1 MNKTNLLAFLT
12 DKNVR
17 IPQLQRDYVQGSDKA
32 KEIRDLFICDLVE
45 TLSADTP
52 EVKQKTLHLDFI
64 YGSTYEEAPASGLH
78 PHWKEGELHIDTPNS
93 DVNEPTKVF
102 LPLDGQQRLTSLWL
116 LHWMLCPETEA
127 DAAKKLLL
135 HFSYAT
141 RSSSRRF
148 CAALVAHIGD
158 GELKQLL
165 KTNKAKS
172 ALMEAP
178 WFLPAWQKDPTV
190 NSMIEM
196 LVAIGTRL
204 GEADTAPL
212 WKRLQE
218 GAITFT
224 VIEIQ
229 SNEFRLTDELYIK
242 MNNRGRLLTDWEC
255 YKAKA
260 IECLGEVVFTEENAG
275 LWESLQANEQEKT
288 PADYFSFRV
297 DGHWQDFFWHLSR
310 GGESPLEDRV
320 QRSDEMMRYF
330 FTWWA
335 EYRYYHYNTEECS
348 DKMHVFKS
356 AKEITLLFQVLNKLY
371 EIGCPHGESAE
382 SQDQEKKFLKTAFGV
397 ESKPAVEVRLHFT
410 GSEGNESRVGDLFR
424 LLCEGKLERR
434 HQVLVY
440 YLLLRLVKY
449 NEEATG
455 ANLRDFLRVVRNFL
469 YSIRKTEKMAFNSDI
484 ELKELS
490 RYAESLDKVLGEK
503 EVYAGLSSKEVSEKT
518 SQDVSAFRHEVE
530 KAKWICAHPAEK
542 TALFWLEEHDL
553 LRGFLRNLPW
563 QDGSGINM
571 TRLCKAFFEV
581 FGSPC
586 QQETEKVSDKTEKP
600 SDKLVARALVAC
612 GFRGILNIG
621 INNYTWWAYSFGGN
635 ESRWRFV
642 LTYPLDKRNKDT
654 TGRQTL
660 CEALQKLFKQYID
673 KQYIEQSC
681 TPEERLKPKERLKAI
696 IDEFLEKAKN
706 SEKTPWYY
714 LVKYAELWSGN
725 IYHFAFSFGGN
736 KVTFERKLNDRVDR
750 PLASQHWKPF
760 VFMVRKHLEKRTEPK
775 NVDWKNFPLYDR
787 YENDAKSRKFAL
799 YLSNHEWN
807 LAIPL
812 MKEEQEDQALRDK
825 DDLVNKIREQLNCF
839 SIEDNHLHNKEN
851 DIRYIIRPQAS
862 DASPDM
868 VEFGISIAEKLIAL
882 I

>member
-52 EVKQKTLHLDFI
+52 EAKQKTLHLDFI

-78 PHWKEGELHIDTPNS
+78 PHWKEGELHFDTPNS
-93 DVNEPTKVF
+93 DDNEPTKVF

-127 DAAKKLLL
+127 DAAKKLLS

-148 CAALVAHIGD
+148 CAALVAHIDD
-158 GELKQLL
+158 GELKQQL
-165 KTNKAKS
+165 KINKAKS

-204 GEADTAPL
+204 GEVDTAPL

-320 QRSDEMMRYF
+320 QRSDEMMRNF

-335 EYRYYHYNTEECS
+335 EFRYYHYNKGECS

-356 AKEITLLFQVLNKLY
+356 AEEITLLFQVLNKLH

-469 YSIRKTEKMAFNSDI
+469 YGIREENKKMAFTSGI

-490 RYAESLDKVLGEK
+490 RYAEYLDEVLGEK
-503 EVYAGLSSKEVSEKT
+503 EVYAGLSSKEVSEET
-518 SQDVSAFRHEVE
+518 SQNVSAFRHEVE
-530 KAKWICAHPAEK
+530 KAKWICAHSAEK
-542 TALFWLEEHDL
+542 TALFRLEEHDL

-563 QDGSGINM
+563 QDSSGINM
-571 TRLCKAFFEV
+571 PRLCEAFFEV
-581 FGSPC
+581 FGSPW
-586 QQETEKVSDKTEKP
+586 QKETEKP

-612 GFRGILNIG
+612 GFQGILNKG
-621 INNYTWWAYSFGGN
+621 INHYTWWAYCFGGD
-635 ESRWRFV
+635 EPHWRFV
-642 LTYPLDKRNKDT
+642 LTYHKDMHLKEH
-654 TGRQTL
+654 TGRQNL
-660 CEALQKLFKQYID
+660 LSALQRLFKL
-673 KQYIEQSC
+673 YIEQSG
-681 TPEERLKPKERLKAI
+681 TPEERLQAI
-696 IDEFLEKAKN
+696 IDNFLKQTENKK
-706 SEKTPWYY
+706 PPLYY
-714 LVKYAELWSGN
+714 LVKYPDLWSGK
-725 IYHFAFSFGGN
+725 IYHFAFTYDGEVGTKVKHFVRCLGDNIIKPMGSQTWNPFARAVRSTDRN
-736 KVTFERKLNDRVDR
+736 KLFPIDDEYDPDFKKSLNYN
-750 PLASQHWKPF
+750 
-760 VFMVRKHLEKRTEPK
+760 EK
-775 NVDWKNFPLYDR
+775 
-787 YENDAKSRKFAL
+787 KFAL
-799 YLSNHEWN
+799 YFWNDAWYLS
-807 LAIPL
+807 IPSTEGQ
-812 MKEEQEDQALRDK
+812 KNEELENIVKGKLQGFTEMVYHPHD
-825 DDLVNKIREQLNCF
+825 
-839 SIEDNHLHNKEN
+839 KEN
-851 DIRYIIRPQAS
+851 DIRYSIRPVAHSNS
-862 DASPDM
+862 DL
-868 VEFGISIAEKLIAL
+868 VEFGISIAEKLIHL

>member
-32 KEIRDLFICDLVE
+32 KEIRNLFICDLVE

-52 EVKQKTLHLDFI
+52 EAKQKTLHLDFI

-78 PHWKEGELHIDTPNS
+78 PHWKEGELHFDTPNS

-116 LHWMLCPETEA
+116 LHWMLCSETEA
-127 DAAKKLLL
+127 DAAKKLLS

-158 GELKQLL
+158 GELKQQL

-204 GEADTAPL
+204 GEVDTAPL

-242 MNNRGRLLTDWEC
+242 MNNRGRMLTDWEC

-260 IECLGEVVFTEENAG
+260 IECLGEVVFKEENAG

-297 DGHWQDFFWHLSR
+297 DGRWQDFFWHLSR
-310 GGESPLEDRV
+310 GEESPLEDHV

-335 EYRYYHYNTEECS
+335 EYRYYHYNTGECS

-356 AKEITLLFQVLNKLY
+356 AKEITLLFQVLNKLH

-382 SQDQEKKFLKTAFGV
+382 NQDQEKEFLETAFGV
-397 ESKPAVEVRLHFT
+397 VSKSAVEVRLHFT

-440 YLLLRLVKY
+440 YLLLRLVKF
-449 NEEATG
+449 NEEAAD

-469 YSIRKTEKMAFNSDI
+469 YGIREENKKMAFTSGI

-490 RYAESLDKVLGEK
+490 RYAKYLDEVLGEK
-503 EVYAGLSSKEVSEKT
+503 EVYAGLSSKEISEET
-518 SQDVSAFRHEVE
+518 SQNVSAFHHEVE

-542 TALFWLEEHDL
+542 TELFRLEEHDL

-563 QDGSGINM
+563 QVGSGIDINK
-571 TRLCKAFFEV
+571 LCEAFFAI
-581 FGSPC
+581 FGSPW
-586 QQETEKVSDKTEKP
+586 QQETEKV

-612 GFRGILNIG
+612 GFQGILNRG
-621 INNYTWWAYSFGGN
+621 IRKYTWWAYCFGGD
-635 ESRWRFV
+635 EPHWRFV
-642 LTYPLDKRNKDT
+642 LTYHKDMHLKEH
-654 TGRQTL
+654 TGRQNL
-660 CEALQKLFKQYID
+660 LSALQRLFKL
-673 KQYIEQSC
+673 YIEQSG
-681 TPEERLKPKERLKAI
+681 TPEERLQAI
-696 IDEFLEKAKN
+696 IDNFLMQTENKK
-706 SEKTPWYY
+706 PPLYY
-714 LVKYAELWSGN
+714 LVKYPDLWSGK
-725 IYHFAFSFGGN
+725 IYHFAFTYDGEVGTKVKHFVRCLGDNIIKPMGSQTWNPFARAVRSTDRN
-736 KVTFERKLNDRVDR
+736 KLFPIDDEYDPD
-750 PLASQHWKPF
+750 S
-760 VFMVRKHLEKRTEPK
+760 EKSPNYNEK
-775 NVDWKNFPLYDR
+775 
-787 YENDAKSRKFAL
+787 KFAL
-799 YLSNHEWN
+799 YFWNDAWYLS
-807 LAIPL
+807 IPSTEGQ
-812 MKEEQEDQALRDK
+812 KNEELENIVKGKLQGFTEM
-825 DDLVNKIREQLNCF
+825 VY
-839 SIEDNHLHNKEN
+839 HPHNKEN

>member
-52 EVKQKTLHLDFI
+52 EAKQKTLHLDFI

-78 PHWKEGELHIDTPNS
+78 PHWKEGELHFDTPNS

-127 DAAKKLLL
+127 DAAKKLLS

-148 CAALVAHIGD
+148 CSALVAHIGD
-158 GELKQLL
+158 GELKQQL

-212 WKRLQE
+212 WNHLQE

-260 IECLGEVVFTEENAG
+260 IECLGEVVFKEENAG
-275 LWESLQANEQEKT
+275 LWESLEANEQEKT

-297 DGHWQDFFWHLSR
+297 DGRWQDFFWHLSR
-310 GGESPLEDRV
+310 GGESPLEDHV

-335 EYRYYHYNTEECS
+335 EFRYYHYNTGECS

-356 AKEITLLFQVLNKLY
+356 AEEITLLFQVLNKLY
-371 EIGCPHGESAE
+371 EIGYPHGESAE
-382 SQDQEKKFLKTAFGV
+382 NQDQKKDFLETAFGV
-397 ESKPAVEVRLHFT
+397 VDEMPVEVRLHFT
-410 GSEGNESRVGDLFR
+410 GREGNESRVGDLFR

-449 NEEATG
+449 NEEATD
-455 ANLRDFLRVVRNFL
+455 ANLHDFLRVVRNFL
-469 YSIRKTEKMAFNSDI
+469 YGIRKTEKMAFNSGI

-490 RYAESLDKVLGEK
+490 GYAKYLDEVLGEK
-503 EVYAGLSSKEVSEKT
+503 EVYAGLSSKEISEGT
-518 SQDVSAFRHEVE
+518 FHYMSAFRHEVE
-530 KAKWICAHPAEK
+530 KAKWICEHPVEK
-542 TALFWLEEHDL
+542 AALFRLEEHDL

-563 QDGSGINM
+563 QVGLGIDINK
-571 TRLCKAFFEV
+571 LCEAFFAI
-581 FGSPC
+581 FGSPW
-586 QQETEKVSDKTEKP
+586 QQETEKV

-612 GFRGILNIG
+612 GFQGILNRG
-621 INNYTWWAYSFGGN
+621 IRKYTWWAYCFGGD
-635 ESRWRFV
+635 EPHWRFV
-642 LTYPLDKRNKDT
+642 LTYHKDMHLKEH
-654 TGRQTL
+654 TGRQNL
-660 CEALQKLFKQYID
+660 LSALQRLFKL
-673 KQYIEQSC
+673 YIEQSG
-681 TPEERLKPKERLKAI
+681 TPEERLQAI
-696 IDEFLEKAKN
+696 IDNFLKQTENKK
-706 SEKTPWYY
+706 PPLYY
-714 LVKYAELWSGN
+714 LVKYPDLWSGK
-725 IYHFAFSFGGN
+725 IYHFAFTYDGEVGTKVKHFVRCLGDNIIKPMGSQTWNPFARAVRSTDRN
-736 KVTFERKLNDRVDR
+736 KLFPIDDEYDPDSEKSLNYN
-750 PLASQHWKPF
+750 
-760 VFMVRKHLEKRTEPK
+760 EK
-775 NVDWKNFPLYDR
+775 
-787 YENDAKSRKFAL
+787 KFAL
-799 YLSNHEWN
+799 YFWNDAWYLS
-807 LAIPL
+807 IPSTEGQ
-812 MKEEQEDQALRDK
+812 KNEELENIVKGKLQGFTEMVYHPHD
-825 DDLVNKIREQLNCF
+825 
-839 SIEDNHLHNKEN
+839 KEN
-851 DIRYIIRPQAS
+851 DIRYIIRPQAF

>member
-17 IPQLQRDYVQGSDKA
+17 IPQLQRDYVQGSDNK

-52 EVKQKTLHLDFI
+52 EAKQKTLHLDFI
-64 YGSTYEEAPASGLH
+64 YGSTYDEAPASGLH
-78 PHWKEGELHIDTPNS
+78 PHWKEGELHFDTPNL

-127 DAAKKLLL
+127 DAAKKLLS

-158 GELKQLL
+158 GELKQQL
-165 KTNKAKS
+165 KNNKAKS

-275 LWESLQANEQEKT
+275 LWESLQANEQEKK

-297 DGHWQDFFWHLSR
+297 DGCWQDFFWHLSR
-310 GGESPLEDRV
+310 GGESPLEDHV

-335 EYRYYHYNTEECS
+335 EYRYYHYNTGECS

-356 AKEITLLFQVLNKLY
+356 AEEITLLFQVLNKLH
-371 EIGCPHGESAE
+371 EIGYPHGESAE
-382 SQDQEKKFLKTAFGV
+382 NQDQEKEFLETAFGV
-397 ESKPAVEVRLHFT
+397 VDEMPVEVRLHFT

-449 NEEATG
+449 NEKATD
-455 ANLRDFLRVVRNFL
+455 ANLHDFLRVVRNFL
-469 YSIRKTEKMAFNSDI
+469 YGIREENKKMAFNSGI

-490 RYAESLDKVLGEK
+490 RYAKYLDEVLGEK
-503 EVYAGLSSKEVSEKT
+503 EVYAGLSSKEISEET
-518 SQDVSAFRHEVE
+518 SQNVSAFHHEVE

-542 TALFWLEEHDL
+542 AALFRLEEHDL

-563 QDGSGINM
+563 QVGSGIDINK
-571 TRLCKAFFEV
+571 LCEAFFAI
-581 FGSPC
+581 FGSPW
-586 QQETEKVSDKTEKP
+586 QQETEKP

-612 GFRGILNIG
+612 GFQGILNRG
-621 INNYTWWAYSFGGN
+621 IRKYTWWAYCFGGD
-635 ESRWRFV
+635 EPHWRFV
-642 LTYPLDKRNKDT
+642 LTYHKDMHLKEH
-654 TGRQTL
+654 TGRQNL
-660 CEALQKLFKQYID
+660 LSALQRLFKL
-673 KQYIEQSC
+673 YIEQSG
-681 TPEERLKPKERLKAI
+681 TPEERLQAI
-696 IDEFLEKAKN
+696 IDNFLMQTENKK
-706 SEKTPWYY
+706 PPLYY
-714 LVKYAELWSGN
+714 LVKYPDLWSGK
-725 IYHFAFSFGGN
+725 IYHFAFTYDGEVGTKVKHFVRCLGDNIIKPMGSQTWNPFARAVRSTDRN
-736 KVTFERKLNDRVDR
+736 KLFPIDDEYDPDSKKSPNYN
-750 PLASQHWKPF
+750 
-760 VFMVRKHLEKRTEPK
+760 EK
-775 NVDWKNFPLYDR
+775 
-787 YENDAKSRKFAL
+787 KFAL
-799 YLSNHEWN
+799 YFWNDAWYLS
-807 LAIPL
+807 IPSTEGQ
-812 MKEEQEDQALRDK
+812 KNEELENIVKGKLQGFTK
-825 DDLVNKIREQLNCF
+825 MVY
-839 SIEDNHLHNKEN
+839 HPHNKEN

-868 VEFGISIAEKLIAL
+868 VEFGISIAEKLIDL

>member
-1 MNKTNLLAFLT
+1 
-12 DKNVR
+12 
-17 IPQLQRDYVQGSDKA
+17 
-32 KEIRDLFICDLVE
+32 
-45 TLSADTP
+45 
-52 EVKQKTLHLDFI
+52 
-64 YGSTYEEAPASGLH
+64 
-78 PHWKEGELHIDTPNS
+78 
-93 DVNEPTKVF
+93 
-102 LPLDGQQRLTSLWL
+102 
-116 LHWMLCPETEA
+116 
-127 DAAKKLLL
+127 
-135 HFSYAT
+135 
-141 RSSSRRF
+141 
-148 CAALVAHIGD
+148 
-158 GELKQLL
+158 
-165 KTNKAKS
+165 
-172 ALMEAP
+172 MEAP

-196 LVAIGTRL
+196 LVAIGARL

-242 MNNRGRLLTDWEC
+242 MNNRGRMLTDWEC
-255 YKAKA
+255 DKAKA

-288 PADYFSFRV
+288 PADYFSFRI
-297 DGHWQDFFWHLSR
+297 DGRWQDFFWHLSR
-310 GGESPLEDRV
+310 REESPLEDHV

-335 EYRYYHYNTEECS
+335 EFRYYYKKGECS

-356 AKEITLLFQVLNKLY
+356 AEEITLLFQVLNKLH

-382 SQDQEKKFLKTAFGV
+382 SQDQEKKFLETAFGV
-397 ESKPAVEVRLHFT
+397 ASESAVKVRLHFT

-449 NEEATG
+449 NEEATD

-469 YSIRKTEKMAFNSDI
+469 YSIRKTEKMAFNSGI

-490 RYAESLDKVLGEK
+490 GYAKYLDEVLGEK
-503 EVYAGLSSKEVSEKT
+503 EVYAGLSSKEISEGT
-518 SQDVSAFRHEVE
+518 FQNMSAFRHEVE

-542 TALFWLEEHDL
+542 TALFQLEEHDL

-581 FGSPC
+581 FGS
-586 QQETEKVSDKTEKP
+586 QTEKV

-612 GFRGILNIG
+612 GFRGILNKG
-621 INNYTWWAYSFGGN
+621 IKNYTWWAYSFGGN

-642 LTYPLDKRNKDT
+642 LTYPLDKRNNDT

-660 CEALQKLFKQYID
+660 CKALQELFKQYID
-673 KQYIEQSC
+673 RIG
-681 TPEERLKPKERLKAI
+681 TPQERLQAI
-696 IDEFLEKAKN
+696 IDEFLAKVEN

-714 LVKYAELWSGN
+714 LVKYTELWSGN
-725 IYHFAFSFGGN
+725 IYHFAFSFGGD
-736 KVTFERKLNDRVDR
+736 KVTFERKLNDRVDH
-750 PLASQHWKPF
+750 PWASQTWNPF
-760 VFMVRKHLEKRTEPK
+760 ARVVRSTDRNKQFPIDDEYDPDSNKSPNYNEK
-775 NVDWKNFPLYDR
+775 
-787 YENDAKSRKFAL
+787 KFAL
-799 YLSNHEWN
+799 YFWNDAWYLS
-807 LAIPL
+807 IPSTEGQ
-812 MKEEQEDQALRDK
+812 KNEELEDIVKGKLQGFTEMVYHPHD
-825 DDLVNKIREQLNCF
+825 
-839 SIEDNHLHNKEN
+839 KEN
-851 DIRYIIRPQAS
+851 DIRYSIRPVAHSNS
-862 DASPDM
+862 DL
-868 VEFGISIAEKLIAL
+868 VKFGISIAEKLIHL

>member
-52 EVKQKTLHLDFI
+52 EAKQKTLHLDFI

-78 PHWKEGELHIDTPNS
+78 PHWKEGELHFDIPNS
-93 DVNEPTKVF
+93 DVNEPRKVF

-127 DAAKKLLL
+127 DAAKKLLS

-158 GELKQLL
+158 GELKQQL

-204 GEADTAPL
+204 GQVDTAPL

-260 IECLGEVVFTEENAG
+260 IECLGEVVFKEENAG
-275 LWESLQANEQEKT
+275 LWESLEANEQEKT

-297 DGHWQDFFWHLSR
+297 DGRWQDFFWHLSR
-310 GGESPLEDRV
+310 GGESPLEDHV

-335 EYRYYHYNTEECS
+335 EFRYYHYNTGECS

-356 AKEITLLFQVLNKLY
+356 AEEITLLFQVLNKLY
-371 EIGCPHGESAE
+371 EIGYPHGESAE
-382 SQDQEKKFLKTAFGV
+382 NQDQKKDFLETAFGV
-397 ESKPAVEVRLHFT
+397 VDEMPVEVRLHFT
-410 GSEGNESRVGDLFR
+410 GREGNESRVGDLFR

-449 NEEATG
+449 NEEATD
-455 ANLRDFLRVVRNFL
+455 ANLHDFLRVVRNFL
-469 YSIRKTEKMAFNSDI
+469 YGIRKTEKMAFNSGI

-490 RYAESLDKVLGEK
+490 GYAKYLDEVLGEK
-503 EVYAGLSSKEVSEKT
+503 EVYAGLSSKEISEGT
-518 SQDVSAFRHEVE
+518 FHYMSAFRHEVE
-530 KAKWICAHPAEK
+530 KAKWICEHPVEK
-542 TALFWLEEHDL
+542 AALFRLEEHDL

-563 QDGSGINM
+563 QVGSGIDINK
-571 TRLCKAFFEV
+571 LCEAFFAI
-581 FGSPC
+581 FGSPW
-586 QQETEKVSDKTEKP
+586 QQETEKV

-612 GFRGILNIG
+612 GFQGILNRG
-621 INNYTWWAYSFGGN
+621 IRKYTWWAYCFGGD
-635 ESRWRFV
+635 EPHWRFV
-642 LTYPLDKRNKDT
+642 LTYHKDMHLKEH
-654 TGRQTL
+654 TGRQNL
-660 CEALQKLFKQYID
+660 LSALQRLFKL
-673 KQYIEQSC
+673 YIEQSG
-681 TPEERLKPKERLKAI
+681 TPEERLQAI
-696 IDEFLEKAKN
+696 IDNFLMQTENKK
-706 SEKTPWYY
+706 PPLYY
-714 LVKYAELWSGN
+714 LVKYPDLWSGK
-725 IYHFAFSFGGN
+725 IYHFAFTYDGEVGTKVKHFVRCLGDNIIKPMGSQTWNPFARAVRSTDRN
-736 KVTFERKLNDRVDR
+736 KLFPIDDEYDPDSEKSLNYN
-750 PLASQHWKPF
+750 
-760 VFMVRKHLEKRTEPK
+760 EK
-775 NVDWKNFPLYDR
+775 
-787 YENDAKSRKFAL
+787 KFAL
-799 YLSNHEWN
+799 YFWNDAWYLS
-807 LAIPL
+807 IPSTEGQKNEKL
-812 MKEEQEDQALRDK
+812 ENIVKGKLQGFTEMVYHPHD
-825 DDLVNKIREQLNCF
+825 
-839 SIEDNHLHNKEN
+839 KEN
-851 DIRYIIRPQAS
+851 DIRYIIRPQAF

>member
-52 EVKQKTLHLDFI
+52 EAKQKTLHLDFI

-78 PHWKEGELHIDTPNS
+78 PHWEKGELHFDTPNS
-93 DVNEPTKVF
+93 DDYEPRKVF

-127 DAAKKLLL
+127 DAAKKLLS

-158 GELKQLL
+158 GELKQQL

-172 ALMEAP
+172 AVMEAP

-204 GEADTAPL
+204 GEVDTAPL

-255 YKAKA
+255 DKAKA

-288 PADYFSFRV
+288 PADYFSFRI
-297 DGHWQDFFWHLSR
+297 DGRWQDFFWHLSR
-310 GGESPLEDRV
+310 GGESPLEDHV

-335 EYRYYHYNTEECS
+335 EYRYYHYNTGECS

-356 AKEITLLFQVLNKLY
+356 AEEITLLFQVLNKLY
-371 EIGCPHGESAE
+371 EIGYPHGESAKN
-382 SQDQEKKFLKTAFGV
+382 QDQKKNFLETAFSV
-397 ESKPAVEVRLHFT
+397 ASESAVKVRLHFT
-410 GSEGNESRVGDLFR
+410 GREGNESRVGDLFR

-440 YLLLRLVKY
+440 YLLLRLVKF
-449 NEEATG
+449 NEEAAD

-469 YSIRKTEKMAFNSDI
+469 YGIREENKKMAFTSGI

-490 RYAESLDKVLGEK
+490 GYAKYLDEVLGEK
-503 EVYAGLSSKEVSEKT
+503 EVYAGLSSKEISEGT
-518 SQDVSAFRHEVE
+518 FHYMSAFRHEVE
-530 KAKWICAHPAEK
+530 KAKWICEHPVEK
-542 TALFWLEEHDL
+542 AALFRLEEHDL

-563 QDGSGINM
+563 QVGSGIDINK
-571 TRLCKAFFEV
+571 LCEAFFAI
-581 FGSPC
+581 FGSPW
-586 QQETEKVSDKTEKP
+586 QQETEKV

-612 GFRGILNIG
+612 GFQGILNRG
-621 INNYTWWAYSFGGN
+621 IRKYTWWAYCFGGD
-635 ESRWRFV
+635 EPHWRFV
-642 LTYPLDKRNKDT
+642 LTYHKDMHLKEH
-654 TGRQTL
+654 TGRQNL
-660 CEALQKLFKQYID
+660 LSALQRLFKL
-673 KQYIEQSC
+673 YIEQSG
-681 TPEERLKPKERLKAI
+681 TPEERLQAI
-696 IDEFLEKAKN
+696 IDNFLMQTENKK
-706 SEKTPWYY
+706 PPLYY
-714 LVKYAELWSGN
+714 LVKYPDLWSGK
-725 IYHFAFSFGGN
+725 IYHFAFTYDGEVGTKVKHFVRCLGDNIIKPMGSQTWNPFARAVRSTDRN
-736 KVTFERKLNDRVDR
+736 KLFPIDDEYDPD
-750 PLASQHWKPF
+750 S
-760 VFMVRKHLEKRTEPK
+760 EKSPNYNEK
-775 NVDWKNFPLYDR
+775 
-787 YENDAKSRKFAL
+787 KFAL
-799 YLSNHEWN
+799 YFWNDAWYLS
-807 LAIPL
+807 IPSTEGQ
-812 MKEEQEDQALRDK
+812 KNEELENIVKGKLQGFTEM
-825 DDLVNKIREQLNCF
+825 VY
-839 SIEDNHLHNKEN
+839 HPHNKEN

>member
-52 EVKQKTLHLDFI
+52 EAKQKTLHLDFI

-78 PHWKEGELHIDTPNS
+78 PHWKEGELHFDIPNS

-127 DAAKKLLL
+127 DAAKKLLS

-148 CAALVAHIGD
+148 CAALVAHIDD
-158 GELKQLL
+158 GELKQQL
-165 KTNKAKS
+165 KINKAKS

-204 GEADTAPL
+204 GEVDTAPL

-242 MNNRGRLLTDWEC
+242 MNNRGRMLTDWEC
-255 YKAKA
+255 DKAKA

-275 LWESLQANEQEKT
+275 LWESLEANEQEKT

-297 DGHWQDFFWHLSR
+297 DGRWQDFFWHLSR

-320 QRSDEMMRYF
+320 QRSDEMMRNF

-335 EYRYYHYNTEECS
+335 EFRYYHYNTGECS

-356 AKEITLLFQVLNKLY
+356 AEEITLLFQVLNKLH

-382 SQDQEKKFLKTAFGV
+382 SQDQEKEFLETAFGV
-397 ESKPAVEVRLHFT
+397 ASESAVEVRLHFT

-440 YLLLRLVKY
+440 YLLLRLVKF
-449 NEEATG
+449 NEEAAD
-455 ANLRDFLRVVRNFL
+455 ANLHDFLRVVRNFL
-469 YSIRKTEKMAFNSDI
+469 YSIRKTEKMAFNSGI

-490 RYAESLDKVLGEK
+490 GYAKSLDEVLGEK
-503 EVYAGLSSKEVSEKT
+503 EVYAGLSSKEISEET
-518 SQDVSAFRHEVE
+518 SQNVSAFHHEVE

-542 TALFWLEEHDL
+542 AALFRLEEHDL

-563 QDGSGINM
+563 QVGSGIDINK
-571 TRLCKAFFEV
+571 LCEAFFAI
-581 FGSPC
+581 FGSPW
-586 QQETEKVSDKTEKP
+586 QQETEKV

-612 GFRGILNIG
+612 GFQGILNRG
-621 INNYTWWAYSFGGN
+621 IRKYTWWAYCFGGD
-635 ESRWRFV
+635 EPHWRFV
-642 LTYPLDKRNKDT
+642 LTYHKDMHLKEH
-654 TGRQTL
+654 TGRQNL
-660 CEALQKLFKQYID
+660 LSALQRLFKL
-673 KQYIEQSC
+673 YIEQSG
-681 TPEERLKPKERLKAI
+681 TPEERLQAI
-696 IDEFLEKAKN
+696 IDNFLMQTENKK
-706 SEKTPWYY
+706 PPLYY
-714 LVKYAELWSGN
+714 LVKYPDLWSGK
-725 IYHFAFSFGGN
+725 IYHFAFTYDGEVGTKVKHFVRCLGDNIIKPMGSQTWNPFARAVRSTDRN
-736 KVTFERKLNDRVDR
+736 KLFPIDDEYDPDSEKSLNYN
-750 PLASQHWKPF
+750 
-760 VFMVRKHLEKRTEPK
+760 EK
-775 NVDWKNFPLYDR
+775 
-787 YENDAKSRKFAL
+787 KFAL
-799 YLSNHEWN
+799 YFWNDAWYLS
-807 LAIPL
+807 IPSTEGQ
-812 MKEEQEDQALRDK
+812 KNEELENIVKGKLQGFTEM
-825 DDLVNKIREQLNCF
+825 VY
-839 SIEDNHLHNKEN
+839 HPHNKEN
-851 DIRYIIRPQAS
+851 DIRYIIRPAAHSNS
-862 DASPDM
+862 DL

>member
-12 DKNVR
+12 DKYVR
-17 IPQLQRDYVQGSDKA
+17 IPQLQRDYVQGSDKS

-52 EVKQKTLHLDFI
+52 EAKQKTLHLDFI

-78 PHWKEGELHIDTPNS
+78 PHWKEGELHFDIPNS
-93 DVNEPTKVF
+93 DVNEPRKVF

-127 DAAKKLLL
+127 DAAKKLLS

-158 GELKQLL
+158 GELKQQL

-212 WKRLQE
+212 WNRLQE

-242 MNNRGRLLTDWEC
+242 MNNRGRMLTDWEC

-288 PADYFSFRV
+288 PADYFSFRI
-297 DGHWQDFFWHLSR
+297 DGRWQDFFWHLSR
-310 GGESPLEDRV
+310 GRESPLEDRV
-320 QRSDEMMRYF
+320 QRSDEMMRSF

-335 EYRYYHYNTEECS
+335 EYRYYHYNTGECS

-356 AKEITLLFQVLNKLY
+356 AKEIALLFQVLNKLH
-371 EIGCPHGESAE
+371 EIGCPHGESVE
-382 SQDQEKKFLKTAFGV
+382 NQDQEKEFLETAFGV
-397 ESKPAVEVRLHFT
+397 VDEMPVEVRLHFT

-449 NEEATG
+449 NEKATD
-455 ANLRDFLRVVRNFL
+455 ANLHDFLRVVRNFL
-469 YSIRKTEKMAFNSDI
+469 YGIRKTEKMAFNSGI

-490 RYAESLDKVLGEK
+490 GYAKYLDEVLGEK
-503 EVYAGLSSKEVSEKT
+503 EVYAGLSSKEISEGT
-518 SQDVSAFRHEVE
+518 FQNMSAFRHEVE

-542 TALFWLEEHDL
+542 TALFQLEEHDL

-563 QDGSGINM
+563 QDSSGINIR
-571 TRLCKAFFEV
+571 RLREAFFEV
-581 FGSPC
+581 FGSPR
-586 QQETEKVSDKTEKP
+586 QQETEKP

-612 GFRGILNIG
+612 GFRGILNKG
-621 INNYTWWAYSFGGN
+621 IKNYTWWAYSFGGN

-642 LTYPLDKRNKDT
+642 LTYPLDKRNNDT
-654 TGRQTL
+654 TGRHTL
-660 CEALQKLFKQYID
+660 CEALQELFKQYID

-681 TPEERLKPKERLKAI
+681 TPEERLQAKERRLKAI
-696 IDEFLEKAKN
+696 IDEFLAKAEN

-725 IYHFAFSFGGN
+725 IYHFAFGGD
-736 KVTFERKLNDRVDR
+736 KDTFERKLNDRVDR
-750 PLASQHWKPF
+750 PLASQTWNPF
-760 VFMVRKHLEKRTEPK
+760 ARAVNKLFPIDDENKQFPIDDEYDPDSEKSPNYNEK
-775 NVDWKNFPLYDR
+775 
-787 YENDAKSRKFAL
+787 KFAL
-799 YLSNHEWN
+799 YFWNDAWYLS
-807 LAIPL
+807 IPSTEGQ
-812 MKEEQEDQALRDK
+812 KNEELENIVKGKLQGFTEM
-825 DDLVNKIREQLNCF
+825 VY
-839 SIEDNHLHNKEN
+839 HPHNKEN

>member
-52 EVKQKTLHLDFI
+52 EAKQKTLHLDFI

-78 PHWKEGELHIDTPNS
+78 PHWKEGELHFDIPNS

-127 DAAKKLLL
+127 AAAKKLLS

-158 GELKQLL
+158 GELKQQL

-196 LVAIGTRL
+196 LVAIGIRL

-255 YKAKA
+255 DKAKA

-288 PADYFSFRV
+288 PADYFSFRI
-297 DGHWQDFFWHLSR
+297 DGRWQDFFWHLSR
-310 GGESPLEDRV
+310 GGESPLEDHV

-335 EYRYYHYNTEECS
+335 EYRYYHYNTGECS

-356 AKEITLLFQVLNKLY
+356 AKEITLLFQVLNKLH

-382 SQDQEKKFLKTAFGV
+382 NQDQEKEFLETAFGV
-397 ESKPAVEVRLHFT
+397 VSKSAVEVRLHFT
-410 GSEGNESRVGDLFR
+410 GREGNESRVGDLFR

-440 YLLLRLVKY
+440 YLLLRLVKHD
-449 NEEATG
+449 EEATG
-455 ANLRDFLRVVRNFL
+455 ANLHDFLRVVRNFL
-469 YSIRKTEKMAFNSDI
+469 YGIREENKKMAFTSGI

-490 RYAESLDKVLGEK
+490 GYAKYLDEVLGEK
-503 EVYAGLSSKEVSEKT
+503 EVYAGLSSKEISEGT
-518 SQDVSAFRHEVE
+518 FHYMSAFRHEVE
-530 KAKWICAHPAEK
+530 KAKWICEHPVEK
-542 TALFWLEEHDL
+542 AALFRLEEHDL

-563 QDGSGINM
+563 QVGSGIDINK
-571 TRLCKAFFEV
+571 LCEAFFAI
-581 FGSPC
+581 FGSPW
-586 QQETEKVSDKTEKP
+586 QQETEKV

-612 GFRGILNIG
+612 GFQGILNRG
-621 INNYTWWAYSFGGN
+621 IRKYTWWAYCFGGD
-635 ESRWRFV
+635 EPHWRFV
-642 LTYPLDKRNKDT
+642 LTYHKDMHLKEH
-654 TGRQTL
+654 TGRQNL
-660 CEALQKLFKQYID
+660 LSALQRLFKL
-673 KQYIEQSC
+673 YIEQSG
-681 TPEERLKPKERLKAI
+681 TPEERLQAI
-696 IDEFLEKAKN
+696 IDNFLMQTENKK
-706 SEKTPWYY
+706 PPLYY
-714 LVKYAELWSGN
+714 LVKYPDLWSGK
-725 IYHFAFSFGGN
+725 IYHFAFTYDGEVGTKVKHFVRCLGDNIIKPMGSQTWNPFARAVRSTDRN
-736 KVTFERKLNDRVDR
+736 KLFPIDDEYDPDSKKSLNYN
-750 PLASQHWKPF
+750 
-760 VFMVRKHLEKRTEPK
+760 EK
-775 NVDWKNFPLYDR
+775 
-787 YENDAKSRKFAL
+787 KFAL
-799 YLSNHEWN
+799 YFWNDAWYLS
-807 LAIPL
+807 IPSTEGQ
-812 MKEEQEDQALRDK
+812 KNEELENIVKGKLQGFTEMDYDP
-825 DDLVNKIREQLNCF
+825 
-839 SIEDNHLHNKEN
+839 HNKEN

>member
-52 EVKQKTLHLDFI
+52 EAKQKTLHLDFI

-78 PHWKEGELHIDTPNS
+78 PHWEKGELHFDTPNS

-127 DAAKKLLL
+127 DAAKKLLS

-158 GELKQLL
+158 GELKQQL

-172 ALMEAP
+172 ALMEAS

-242 MNNRGRLLTDWEC
+242 MNNRGRMLTDWEC
-255 YKAKA
+255 DKAKA
-260 IECLGEVVFTEENAG
+260 IECLGEVVFKEENAG
-275 LWESLQANEQEKT
+275 LWESLEANEQEKT

-297 DGHWQDFFWHLSR
+297 DGRWQDFFWHLSR
-310 GGESPLEDRV
+310 GGESPLEDHV

-335 EYRYYHYNTEECS
+335 EYRYYHYNTGECS

-356 AKEITLLFQVLNKLY
+356 AEEITLLFQVLNKLY
-371 EIGCPHGESAE
+371 EIGYPHGESAKN
-382 SQDQEKKFLKTAFGV
+382 QDQEKAFLETAFDV
-397 ESKPAVEVRLHFT
+397 ASKSAVEVRLHFT
-410 GSEGNESRVGDLFR
+410 GREGNESRVGDLFR

-449 NEEATG
+449 NEEATD
-455 ANLRDFLRVVRNFL
+455 ANLCDFLRVVRNFL
-469 YSIRKTEKMAFNSDI
+469 YSIRKTEKMAFNSGI

-490 RYAESLDKVLGEK
+490 GYAKYLDEVLGEK
-503 EVYAGLSSKEVSEKT
+503 EVYAGLSSKEISEGT
-518 SQDVSAFRHEVE
+518 FQNMSAFRHEVE

-542 TALFWLEEHDL
+542 TALFRLEEHDL

-563 QDGSGINM
+563 QVGSGIDINK
-571 TRLCKAFFEV
+571 LCEAFFAI
-581 FGSPC
+581 FGSPW
-586 QQETEKVSDKTEKP
+586 QQETEKV

-612 GFRGILNIG
+612 GFQGILNRG
-621 INNYTWWAYSFGGN
+621 IRKYTWWAYCFGGD
-635 ESRWRFV
+635 EPHWRFV
-642 LTYPLDKRNKDT
+642 LTYHKDMHLKEH
-654 TGRQTL
+654 TGRQNL
-660 CEALQKLFKQYID
+660 LSALQRLFKL
-673 KQYIEQSC
+673 YIEQSG
-681 TPEERLKPKERLKAI
+681 TPEERLQAI
-696 IDEFLEKAKN
+696 IDNFLMQTENKK
-706 SEKTPWYY
+706 PPLYY
-714 LVKYAELWSGN
+714 LVKYPDLWSGK
-725 IYHFAFSFGGN
+725 IYHFAFTYDGEVGTKVKHFVRCLGDNIIKPMGSQTWNPFARAVRSTDRN
-736 KVTFERKLNDRVDR
+736 KLFPIDDEYDPD
-750 PLASQHWKPF
+750 S
-760 VFMVRKHLEKRTEPK
+760 EKSPNYNEK
-775 NVDWKNFPLYDR
+775 
-787 YENDAKSRKFAL
+787 KFAL
-799 YLSNHEWN
+799 YFWNDAWYLS
-807 LAIPL
+807 IPSTEGQ
-812 MKEEQEDQALRDK
+812 KNEELENIVKGKLQGFTEM
-825 DDLVNKIREQLNCF
+825 VY
-839 SIEDNHLHNKEN
+839 HPHNKEN

>member
-52 EVKQKTLHLDFI
+52 EAKQKTLHLDFI

-78 PHWKEGELHIDTPNS
+78 PHWKKGELHFDTPNS

-127 DAAKKLLL
+127 DAAKKLLS

-158 GELKQLL
+158 GELKQQL

-204 GEADTAPL
+204 GEVDTAPL

-297 DGHWQDFFWHLSR
+297 DGRWQDFFWHLSR

-335 EYRYYHYNTEECS
+335 EYRYYHYNTGECS

-356 AKEITLLFQVLNKLY
+356 AEEITLLFQVLNKLH
-371 EIGCPHGESAE
+371 EIGYPHGESAK
-382 SQDQEKKFLKTAFGV
+382 SQDQEKEFLETAFGV
-397 ESKPAVEVRLHFT
+397 ASKSAVEVRLHFT

-449 NEEATG
+449 NEKATG
-455 ANLRDFLRVVRNFL
+455 ANLHDFLRVVRNFL
-469 YSIRKTEKMAFNSDI
+469 YGIREENKKMAFTSGI

-490 RYAESLDKVLGEK
+490 RYAKSLDEVLGEK
-503 EVYAGLSSKEVSEKT
+503 EVYAGLSSKEISEET
-518 SQDVSAFRHEVE
+518 SQNVSAFHHEVE

-542 TALFWLEEHDL
+542 TELFRLEEHDL

-563 QDGSGINM
+563 QVGSGIDINK
-571 TRLCKAFFEV
+571 LCEAFFAI
-581 FGSPC
+581 FGSPW
-586 QQETEKVSDKTEKP
+586 QQETEKV

-612 GFRGILNIG
+612 GFQGILNRG
-621 INNYTWWAYSFGGN
+621 IRKYTWWAYCFGGD
-635 ESRWRFV
+635 EPHWRFV
-642 LTYPLDKRNKDT
+642 LTYHKDMHLKEH
-654 TGRQTL
+654 TGRQNL
-660 CEALQKLFKQYID
+660 LSALQRLFKL
-673 KQYIEQSC
+673 YIEQSG
-681 TPEERLKPKERLKAI
+681 TPEERLQAI
-696 IDEFLEKAKN
+696 IDNFLMQTENKK
-706 SEKTPWYY
+706 PPLYY
-714 LVKYAELWSGN
+714 LVKYPDLWSGK
-725 IYHFAFSFGGN
+725 IYHFAFTYDGEVGTKVKHFVRCLGDNIIKPMGSQTWNPFARAVRSTDRN
-736 KVTFERKLNDRVDR
+736 KLFPIDDEYDPDSEKSLNYN
-750 PLASQHWKPF
+750 
-760 VFMVRKHLEKRTEPK
+760 EK
-775 NVDWKNFPLYDR
+775 
-787 YENDAKSRKFAL
+787 KFAL
-799 YLSNHEWN
+799 YFWNDAWYLS
-807 LAIPL
+807 IPSTEGQ
-812 MKEEQEDQALRDK
+812 KNEELENIVKGKLQGFTEMVYHPHD
-825 DDLVNKIREQLNCF
+825 
-839 SIEDNHLHNKEN
+839 KEN
-851 DIRYIIRPQAS
+851 DIRYIIRPAAHSNS
-862 DASPDM
+862 DL

>member
-45 TLSADTP
+45 TLSTDTP
-52 EVKQKTLHLDFI
+52 EAKQKTLHLDFI

-78 PHWKEGELHIDTPNS
+78 PHWEKGELHFDTPNS
-93 DVNEPTKVF
+93 DDYEPRKVF

-127 DAAKKLLL
+127 DAAKKLLS

-158 GELKQLL
+158 GELKQQL

-196 LVAIGTRL
+196 LVAIGIRL

-297 DGHWQDFFWHLSR
+297 DGRWQDFFWHLSR
-310 GGESPLEDRV
+310 GEESPLEDHV
-320 QRSDEMMRYF
+320 QRSDEMMRNF

-335 EYRYYHYNTEECS
+335 EFRYYHYNKGECS

-356 AKEITLLFQVLNKLY
+356 AEEITLLFQVLNKLH

-382 SQDQEKKFLKTAFGV
+382 NQDQEKEFLETAFGV
-397 ESKPAVEVRLHFT
+397 ASKSAVEVRLHFT

-440 YLLLRLVKY
+440 YLLLRLVKF
-449 NEEATG
+449 NEEAAD

-469 YSIRKTEKMAFNSDI
+469 YGIREENKKMAFTSGI

-490 RYAESLDKVLGEK
+490 GYAKYLDEVLGEK
-503 EVYAGLSSKEVSEKT
+503 EVYAGLSSKEISEGT
-518 SQDVSAFRHEVE
+518 FHYMSAFRHEVE
-530 KAKWICAHPAEK
+530 KAKWICEHPVEK
-542 TALFWLEEHDL
+542 AALFRLEEHDL

-563 QDGSGINM
+563 QVGSGIDINK
-571 TRLCKAFFEV
+571 LCEAFFAI
-581 FGSPC
+581 FGSPW
-586 QQETEKVSDKTEKP
+586 QQETEKV

-612 GFRGILNIG
+612 GFQGILNRG
-621 INNYTWWAYSFGGN
+621 IRKYTWWAYCFGGD
-635 ESRWRFV
+635 EPHWRFV
-642 LTYPLDKRNKDT
+642 LTYHKDMHLKEH
-654 TGRQTL
+654 TGRQNL
-660 CEALQKLFKQYID
+660 LSALQRLFKL
-673 KQYIEQSC
+673 YIEQSG
-681 TPEERLKPKERLKAI
+681 TPEERLQAI
-696 IDEFLEKAKN
+696 IDNFLMQTENKK
-706 SEKTPWYY
+706 PPLYY
-714 LVKYAELWSGN
+714 LVKYPDLWSGK
-725 IYHFAFSFGGN
+725 IYHFAFTYDGEVGTKVKHFVRCLGDNIIKPMGSQTWNPFARAVWSTDRN
-736 KVTFERKLNDRVDR
+736 KLFPIDDEYDPD
-750 PLASQHWKPF
+750 S
-760 VFMVRKHLEKRTEPK
+760 EKSPNYNEK
-775 NVDWKNFPLYDR
+775 
-787 YENDAKSRKFAL
+787 KFAL
-799 YLSNHEWN
+799 YFWNDAWYLS
-807 LAIPL
+807 IPSTEGQ
-812 MKEEQEDQALRDK
+812 KNEELENIVKGKLQGFTEM
-825 DDLVNKIREQLNCF
+825 VY
-839 SIEDNHLHNKEN
+839 HPHNKEN

-868 VEFGISIAEKLIAL
+868 VEFGISIAEKLIDL

>member
-1 MNKTNLLAFLT
+1 
-12 DKNVR
+12 
-17 IPQLQRDYVQGSDKA
+17 
-32 KEIRDLFICDLVE
+32 
-45 TLSADTP
+45 
-52 EVKQKTLHLDFI
+52 
-64 YGSTYEEAPASGLH
+64 
-78 PHWKEGELHIDTPNS
+78 
-93 DVNEPTKVF
+93 
-102 LPLDGQQRLTSLWL
+102 
-116 LHWMLCPETEA
+116 
-127 DAAKKLLL
+127 
-135 HFSYAT
+135 
-141 RSSSRRF
+141 
-148 CAALVAHIGD
+148 
-158 GELKQLL
+158 
-165 KTNKAKS
+165 
-172 ALMEAP
+172 MEAP

-196 LVAIGTRL
+196 LVAIGIRL

-255 YKAKA
+255 DKAKA

-288 PADYFSFRV
+288 PADYFSFRI
-297 DGHWQDFFWHLSR
+297 DGRWQDFFWHLSR
-310 GGESPLEDRV
+310 GGESPLEDHV

-335 EYRYYHYNTEECS
+335 EYRYYHYNTGECS

-356 AKEITLLFQVLNKLY
+356 AKEITLLFQVLNKLH

-382 SQDQEKKFLKTAFGV
+382 NQDQEKEFLETAFGV
-397 ESKPAVEVRLHFT
+397 VSKSAVEVRLHFT

-449 NEEATG
+449 NEEETD
-455 ANLRDFLRVVRNFL
+455 ANLHDFLRVVRNFL
-469 YSIRKTEKMAFNSDI
+469 YSIRKAEKMAFNSGI

-490 RYAESLDKVLGEK
+490 RYAEYLDEVLGEK
-503 EVYAGLSSKEVSEKT
+503 EVYAGLSSKEISEGT
-518 SQDVSAFRHEVE
+518 FQNMSAFRHEVE
-530 KAKWICAHPAEK
+530 KAKWICAHPADK
-542 TALFWLEEHDL
+542 TELFQLEEHDL

-563 QDGSGINM
+563 QDSSGINM
-571 TRLCKAFFEV
+571 RRLREAFFEV
-581 FGSPC
+581 FGSPW
-586 QQETEKVSDKTEKP
+586 QQETEKP

-612 GFRGILNIG
+612 GFQGILNKG

-635 ESRWRFV
+635 EARWRFV
-642 LTYPLDKRNKDT
+642 LTYPLDKRNNDT

-660 CEALQKLFKQYID
+660 CEALQKLFKLYV
-673 KQYIEQSC
+673 EQSDTLEKQSN
-681 TPEERLKPKERLKAI
+681 TPEKCLQAI
-696 IDEFLEKAKN
+696 IDNFLKQAKN

-714 LVKYAELWSGN
+714 LVKYAELWSGS
-725 IYHFAFSFGGN
+725 IYHFAFSFDGD
-736 KVTFERKLNDRVDR
+736 KVTFEQKLNEKVVH
-750 PLASQHWKPF
+750 PSASQTWNPF
-760 VFMVRKHLEKRTEPK
+760 VFMVRKRLEKRTESK
-775 NVDWKNFPLYDR
+775 NVDWKNFPLYER

-825 DDLVNKIREQLNCF
+825 HDLAKEIRALLSDF
-839 SIEDNHLHNKEN
+839 ILEDYDPHNKEYG
-851 DIRYIIRPQAS
+851 IRYIIRPQAA

-868 VEFGISIAEKLIAL
+868 VEFGISIAEKLIHL

>member
-52 EVKQKTLHLDFI
+52 EAKQKTLHLDFI

-78 PHWKEGELHIDTPNS
+78 PHWKEGELHFDIPNS

-127 DAAKKLLL
+127 DAAKKLLS

-148 CAALVAHIGD
+148 CAALVAHIDD
-158 GELKQLL
+158 GELKQQL
-165 KTNKAKS
+165 KINKAKS

-204 GEADTAPL
+204 GEADTSPL

-255 YKAKA
+255 DKAKA
-260 IECLGEVVFTEENAG
+260 IECLGEVVFKEENAG

-297 DGHWQDFFWHLSR
+297 DGRWQDFFWHLSC
-310 GGESPLEDRV
+310 GEESPLEDHV

-335 EYRYYHYNTEECS
+335 EFRYYHYNTGECS

-356 AKEITLLFQVLNKLY
+356 AEEITLLFQVLNKLY
-371 EIGCPHGESAE
+371 EIGYPHGESAKN
-382 SQDQEKKFLKTAFGV
+382 QDQKKNFLETAFSV
-397 ESKPAVEVRLHFT
+397 ASESAVKVRLHFT
-410 GSEGNESRVGDLFR
+410 GREGNESRVGDLFR

-440 YLLLRLVKY
+440 YLLLRLVKF
-449 NEEATG
+449 NEEAAD

-469 YSIRKTEKMAFNSDI
+469 YGIREENKKMAFTSGI

-490 RYAESLDKVLGEK
+490 GYAKYLDEVLGEK
-503 EVYAGLSSKEVSEKT
+503 EVYAGLSSKEISEGT
-518 SQDVSAFRHEVE
+518 FHYMSAFRHEVE
-530 KAKWICAHPAEK
+530 KAKWICEHPVEK
-542 TALFWLEEHDL
+542 AALFRLEEHDL

-563 QDGSGINM
+563 QVGSGIDINK
-571 TRLCKAFFEV
+571 LCEAFFAI
-581 FGSPC
+581 FGSPW
-586 QQETEKVSDKTEKP
+586 QQETEKV

-612 GFRGILNIG
+612 GFQGILNRG
-621 INNYTWWAYSFGGN
+621 IRKYTWWAYCFGGD
-635 ESRWRFV
+635 EPHWRFV
-642 LTYPLDKRNKDT
+642 LTYHKDMHLKEH
-654 TGRQTL
+654 TGRQNL
-660 CEALQKLFKQYID
+660 LSALQRLFKL
-673 KQYIEQSC
+673 YIEQSG
-681 TPEERLKPKERLKAI
+681 TPEERLQAI
-696 IDEFLEKAKN
+696 IDNFLMQTENKK
-706 SEKTPWYY
+706 PPLYY
-714 LVKYAELWSGN
+714 LVKYPDLWSGK
-725 IYHFAFSFGGN
+725 IYHFAFTYDGEVGTKVKHFVRCLGDNIIKPMGSQTWNPFARAVRSTDRN
-736 KVTFERKLNDRVDR
+736 KLFPIDDEYDPD
-750 PLASQHWKPF
+750 S
-760 VFMVRKHLEKRTEPK
+760 EKSPNYNEK
-775 NVDWKNFPLYDR
+775 
-787 YENDAKSRKFAL
+787 KFAL
-799 YLSNHEWN
+799 YFWNDAWYLS
-807 LAIPL
+807 IPSTEGQ
-812 MKEEQEDQALRDK
+812 KNEELENIVKGKLQGFTEM
-825 DDLVNKIREQLNCF
+825 VY
-839 SIEDNHLHNKEN
+839 HPHNKEN

>member
-52 EVKQKTLHLDFI
+52 EAKQKTLHLDFI

-78 PHWKEGELHIDTPNS
+78 PHWKEGELHFDTPNS
-93 DVNEPTKVF
+93 DDNEPTKVF

-127 DAAKKLLL
+127 DAAKKWLS

-158 GELKQLL
+158 GELKQQL

-172 ALMEAP
+172 ALMEAS

-212 WKRLQE
+212 WKRLQD

-297 DGHWQDFFWHLSR
+297 DGRWQDFFWHLSR

-335 EYRYYHYNTEECS
+335 EFRYYHYNTGECS

-356 AKEITLLFQVLNKLY
+356 AEEIILLFQVLNKLH
-371 EIGCPHGESAE
+371 EIGCPHGESVE
-382 SQDQEKKFLKTAFGV
+382 NQDQEKDFLETAFGV
-397 ESKPAVEVRLHFT
+397 ASESAVEVRLHFT
-410 GSEGNESRVGDLFR
+410 GREGNESRVGDLFR

-449 NEEATG
+449 NEEATD

-469 YSIRKTEKMAFNSDI
+469 YSIRKTEKMAFNSGI

-490 RYAESLDKVLGEK
+490 GYAKYLDEVLGEK
-503 EVYAGLSSKEVSEKT
+503 EVYAGLSSKEVSEGT
-518 SQDVSAFRHEVE
+518 FQNMSAFRHEVE
-530 KAKWICAHPAEK
+530 KAKWICEHPVEK
-542 TALFWLEEHDL
+542 AALFRLEEHDL

-563 QDGSGINM
+563 QVGSGIDINK
-571 TRLCKAFFEV
+571 LCEAFFAI
-581 FGSPC
+581 FGSPW
-586 QQETEKVSDKTEKP
+586 QQETEKV

-612 GFRGILNIG
+612 GFQGILNRG
-621 INNYTWWAYSFGGN
+621 IRKYTWWAYCFGGD
-635 ESRWRFV
+635 EPHWRFV
-642 LTYPLDKRNKDT
+642 LTYHKDMHLKEH
-654 TGRQTL
+654 TGRQNL
-660 CEALQKLFKQYID
+660 LSALQRLFKL
-673 KQYIEQSC
+673 YIEQSG
-681 TPEERLKPKERLKAI
+681 TPEERLQAI
-696 IDEFLEKAKN
+696 IDNFLKQTENKK
-706 SEKTPWYY
+706 PPLYY
-714 LVKYAELWSGN
+714 LVKYPDLWSGK
-725 IYHFAFSFGGN
+725 IYHFAFTYDGEVGTKVKHFVRCLGDNIIKPMGSQTWNPFARAVRSTDRN
-736 KVTFERKLNDRVDR
+736 KLFPIDDEYDPD
-750 PLASQHWKPF
+750 S
-760 VFMVRKHLEKRTEPK
+760 EKSPNYNEK
-775 NVDWKNFPLYDR
+775 
-787 YENDAKSRKFAL
+787 KFAL
-799 YLSNHEWN
+799 YFWNDAWYLS
-807 LAIPL
+807 IPSTEGQ
-812 MKEEQEDQALRDK
+812 KNEELENIVKGKLQGFTEMDYDP
-825 DDLVNKIREQLNCF
+825 
-839 SIEDNHLHNKEN
+839 HNKEN

>member
-12 DKNVR
+12 DKYVR
-17 IPQLQRDYVQGSDKA
+17 IPQLQRDYVQGSDKS

-52 EVKQKTLHLDFI
+52 EAKQKTLHLDFI

-78 PHWKEGELHIDTPNS
+78 PHWKEGELHFDTPNS
-93 DVNEPTKVF
+93 DDNEPTKVF

-127 DAAKKLLL
+127 DAAKKLLS

-158 GELKQLL
+158 GELKQQL

-172 ALMEAP
+172 ALMEAS

-255 YKAKA
+255 DKAKA

-288 PADYFSFRV
+288 PADYFSFRI
-297 DGHWQDFFWHLSR
+297 DGRWQDFFWHLSR

-320 QRSDEMMRYF
+320 QRSDEMMRNF

-335 EYRYYHYNTEECS
+335 EYRYYHYNTGECS

-356 AKEITLLFQVLNKLY
+356 AEEITLLFQVLNKLH
-371 EIGCPHGESAE
+371 EIGYPHGESAE
-382 SQDQEKKFLKTAFGV
+382 NQDQKKDFLETAFGV
-397 ESKPAVEVRLHFT
+397 VDEMPVEVRLHFT
-410 GSEGNESRVGDLFR
+410 GREGNESRVGDLFR

-449 NEEATG
+449 NEEATD

-469 YSIRKTEKMAFNSDI
+469 YSIRKTEKMAFNSGI

-490 RYAESLDKVLGEK
+490 RYAKYLDEVLGEK
-503 EVYAGLSSKEVSEKT
+503 EVYAGLSSKEISEGT
-518 SQDVSAFRHEVE
+518 FHYMSAFRHEVE
-530 KAKWICAHPAEK
+530 KAKWICEHPVEK
-542 TALFWLEEHDL
+542 AALFRLEEHDL

-586 QQETEKVSDKTEKP
+586 QQETEKVSDKTEKV

-612 GFRGILNIG
+612 GFRGILNKG
-621 INNYTWWAYSFGGN
+621 IKNYTWWAYSFGGN

-660 CEALQKLFKQYID
+660 CEALQELFKQYID
-673 KQYIEQSC
+673 KQYIDKQYIEKSR
-681 TPEERLKPKERLKAI
+681 TPEERLQAI
-696 IDEFLEKAKN
+696 IDEFLAKAEN

-725 IYHFAFSFGGN
+725 IYHFAFSFGGD

-760 VFMVRKHLEKRTEPK
+760 VFMVRKHLEKRTESK
-775 NVDWKNFPLYDR
+775 AKNFPLYDR

-812 MKEEQEDQALRDK
+812 TKEEQEDQALRDK
-825 DDLVNKIREQLNCF
+825 YDLVNKIREQLNCF

-862 DASPDM
+862 DASPDL

>member
-52 EVKQKTLHLDFI
+52 EAKQKTLHLDFI

-78 PHWKEGELHIDTPNS
+78 PHWEKGELHFDTPNS
-93 DVNEPTKVF
+93 DDNEPRKVF

-116 LHWMLCPETEA
+116 LHWMLCPKTEA
-127 DAAKKLLL
+127 DAAKKLLS

-158 GELKQLL
+158 GELKQQL

-204 GEADTAPL
+204 GEVDTAPL

-255 YKAKA
+255 DKAKA

-288 PADYFSFRV
+288 PADYFSFRI
-297 DGHWQDFFWHLSR
+297 DGRWQDFFWHLSR
-310 GGESPLEDRV
+310 GGESPLEDHV

-335 EYRYYHYNTEECS
+335 EYRYYHYNTGECS

-356 AKEITLLFQVLNKLY
+356 AEEITLLFQVLNKLH
-371 EIGCPHGESAE
+371 EIGCPHGGSAE
-382 SQDQEKKFLKTAFGV
+382 NQDQEKEFLETAFGV
-397 ESKPAVEVRLHFT
+397 VDEMPVEVRLHFT
-410 GSEGNESRVGDLFR
+410 GREGNESRVGDLFR

-440 YLLLRLVKY
+440 YLLLRLVKF
-449 NEEATG
+449 NEEAAD

-469 YSIRKTEKMAFNSDI
+469 YSIRKTEKLAFTSGI

-490 RYAESLDKVLGEK
+490 IYAEYLDEVLGEK
-503 EVYAGLSSKEVSEKT
+503 EVYAGLSSKEVSEET
-518 SQDVSAFRHEVE
+518 SQNVSAFRHEVE

-542 TALFWLEEHDL
+542 TALFRLEEHDL

-571 TRLCKAFFEV
+571 PRLCEVFFEV
-581 FGSPC
+581 FGSPWL
-586 QQETEKVSDKTEKP
+586 KVTEKP

-612 GFRGILNIG
+612 GFRGILNKG
-621 INNYTWWAYSFGGN
+621 INNYTWWAYCFGGD
-635 ESRWRFV
+635 EPHWRFV
-642 LTYPLDKRNKDT
+642 LTYHKDMHLKEH
-654 TGRQTL
+654 TGRQNL
-660 CEALQKLFKQYID
+660 LSALQRLFKL
-673 KQYIEQSC
+673 YIEQSG
-681 TPEERLKPKERLKAI
+681 TPEERLQAI
-696 IDEFLEKAKN
+696 IDNFLKQTENKK
-706 SEKTPWYY
+706 PPLYY
-714 LVKYAELWSGN
+714 LVKYPDLWSGK
-725 IYHFAFSFGGN
+725 IYHFAFTYDGEVGTKVKHFVRCLGDNIIKPMGSQTWNPFARAVRSTDRN
-736 KVTFERKLNDRVDR
+736 KLFPIDDEYDPDSKKSPNYN
-750 PLASQHWKPF
+750 
-760 VFMVRKHLEKRTEPK
+760 EK
-775 NVDWKNFPLYDR
+775 
-787 YENDAKSRKFAL
+787 KFAL
-799 YLSNHEWN
+799 YFWNDAWYLS
-807 LAIPL
+807 IPSTEGQ
-812 MKEEQEDQALRDK
+812 KNEELENIVKGKLQGFTEMDYDP
-825 DDLVNKIREQLNCF
+825 
-839 SIEDNHLHNKEN
+839 HNKEN

>member
-52 EVKQKTLHLDFI
+52 EAKQKTLHLDFI

-78 PHWKEGELHIDTPNS
+78 PHWKEGELHFDIPNS

-127 DAAKKLLL
+127 DAAKKLLS

-158 GELKQLL
+158 GELKQQL

-242 MNNRGRLLTDWEC
+242 MNNRGRMLTDWEC

-260 IECLGEVVFTEENAG
+260 IECLGEVVFKEENAG
-275 LWESLQANEQEKT
+275 SWESLEANEQEKT
-288 PADYFSFRV
+288 PVDYFSFRI
-297 DGHWQDFFWHLSR
+297 DGRWQDFFWHLSR
-310 GGESPLEDRV
+310 GGESPLEDHV
-320 QRSDEMMRYF
+320 QRSDEMMSYF

-335 EYRYYHYNTEECS
+335 EFRYYHYNTEECS

-356 AKEITLLFQVLNKLY
+356 AEEITLLFQVLNKLH

-382 SQDQEKKFLKTAFGV
+382 NQDQEKEFLETAFGV
-397 ESKPAVEVRLHFT
+397 ASESAVEVRLHFT

-440 YLLLRLVKY
+440 YFLLRLVKCK
-449 NEEATG
+449 EKATD

-469 YSIRKTEKMAFNSDI
+469 YSIRKTEKMAFNSGI

-490 RYAESLDKVLGEK
+490 GYAKYLDEVLGEK
-503 EVYAGLSSKEVSEKT
+503 EVYAGLSSKEVSEGT
-518 SQDVSAFRHEVE
+518 FQNMSAFHHEVE
-530 KAKWICAHPAEK
+530 KAKWICAHSAEK
-542 TALFWLEEHDL
+542 TALFQLEEHDL

-571 TRLCKAFFEV
+571 PRLCEAFFAV
-581 FGSPC
+581 FGSPW
-586 QQETEKVSDKTEKP
+586 QQETEKV

-612 GFRGILNIG
+612 GFQGILNKG
-621 INNYTWWAYSFGGN
+621 IKNYTWCAYSFGGN

-642 LTYPLDKRNKDT
+642 LTYPLDKRNNDT

-660 CEALQKLFKQYID
+660 CEALQKLFKL
-673 KQYIEQSC
+673 YIEQSG
-681 TPEERLKPKERLKAI
+681 TPKERLQAI
-696 IDEFLEKAKN
+696 IDEFLAQAKN

-725 IYHFAFSFGGN
+725 IYHFAFSFDE
-736 KVTFERKLNDRVDR
+736 VTFERKLNDRVGR
-750 PLASQHWKPF
+750 PLASQTWNPF
-760 VFMVRKHLEKRTEPK
+760 ARAVNKLFPIDDENKQFPIDDEYDPDSNKSPNYNEK
-775 NVDWKNFPLYDR
+775 
-787 YENDAKSRKFAL
+787 KFAL
-799 YLSNHEWN
+799 YFWNDAWYLS
-807 LAIPL
+807 IPSTEGQ
-812 MKEEQEDQALRDK
+812 KNEELEDIVKGKLQGFTEMVYHPHD
-825 DDLVNKIREQLNCF
+825 
-839 SIEDNHLHNKEN
+839 KEN
-851 DIRYIIRPQAS
+851 DIRYSIRPVAHSNS
-862 DASPDM
+862 DL
-868 VEFGISIAEKLIAL
+868 VEFGISIAEKLIDL

>member
-52 EVKQKTLHLDFI
+52 EAKQKTLHLDFI

-78 PHWKEGELHIDTPNS
+78 PHWKEGELHFDIPNS

-127 DAAKKLLL
+127 DAAKKLLS

-148 CAALVAHIGD
+148 CAALVAHIDD
-158 GELKQLL
+158 GELKQQL
-165 KTNKAKS
+165 KINKAKS

-204 GEADTAPL
+204 GEADTSPL

-255 YKAKA
+255 DKAKA
-260 IECLGEVVFTEENAG
+260 IECLGEVVFKEENAG

-297 DGHWQDFFWHLSR
+297 DGRWQDFFWHLSC
-310 GGESPLEDRV
+310 GEESPLEDHV

-335 EYRYYHYNTEECS
+335 EFRYYHYNTGECS

-356 AKEITLLFQVLNKLY
+356 AEEITLLFQVLNKLH

-382 SQDQEKKFLKTAFGV
+382 NQDQEKEFLETAFGV
-397 ESKPAVEVRLHFT
+397 ASKSAVEVRLHFT

-440 YLLLRLVKY
+440 YLLLRLVKF
-449 NEEATG
+449 NEEAAD

-469 YSIRKTEKMAFNSDI
+469 YGIREENKNMAFTSGI

-490 RYAESLDKVLGEK
+490 RYAKYLDEVLGEK
-503 EVYAGLSSKEVSEKT
+503 EVYAGLSSKEVSEET
-518 SQDVSAFRHEVE
+518 SQNVSAFHHEVE

-542 TALFWLEEHDL
+542 TALFRLEEHDL

-563 QDGSGINM
+563 QDGSGIDINKL
-571 TRLCKAFFEV
+571 REAFFAI
-581 FGSPC
+581 FGS
-586 QQETEKVSDKTEKP
+586 QTEKV

-612 GFRGILNIG
+612 GFRGILNKG
-621 INNYTWWAYSFGGN
+621 IKNYTWWAYSFGGN

>member
-52 EVKQKTLHLDFI
+52 EAKQKTLHLDFI

-78 PHWKEGELHIDTPNS
+78 PHWEKGELHFDIPNS
-93 DVNEPTKVF
+93 HVNEPTKVF

-127 DAAKKLLL
+127 DAAKKLLS

-158 GELKQLL
+158 GELKQQL

-242 MNNRGRLLTDWEC
+242 MNNRGRMLTDWEC
-255 YKAKA
+255 DKAKA
-260 IECLGEVVFTEENAG
+260 IECLGEVVFKEENAG

-297 DGHWQDFFWHLSR
+297 DGRWQDFFWHLSR
-310 GGESPLEDRV
+310 GGESPLEDHV
-320 QRSDEMMRYF
+320 QRSDEMMSYF

-335 EYRYYHYNTEECS
+335 EFRYYHYNTEECS

-356 AKEITLLFQVLNKLY
+356 AEEITLLFQVLNKLH

-382 SQDQEKKFLKTAFGV
+382 NQDQEKAFLETAFGV
-397 ESKPAVEVRLHFT
+397 ASESAVEVRLHFT

-440 YLLLRLVKY
+440 YFLLRLVKCK
-449 NEEATG
+449 EKATD

-469 YSIRKTEKMAFNSDI
+469 YSIRKTEKMAFNSGI

-490 RYAESLDKVLGEK
+490 GYAKYLDEVLGEK
-503 EVYAGLSSKEVSEKT
+503 EVYAGLSSKEVSEGT
-518 SQDVSAFRHEVE
+518 FQNMSAFHHEVE
-530 KAKWICAHPAEK
+530 KAKWICAHSAEK
-542 TALFWLEEHDL
+542 TALFQLEEHDL

-571 TRLCKAFFEV
+571 PRLCEAFFAV
-581 FGSPC
+581 FGSPW
-586 QQETEKVSDKTEKP
+586 QQETEKV

-612 GFRGILNIG
+612 GFQGILNKG
-621 INNYTWWAYSFGGN
+621 IKNYTWWAYSFGGN

-642 LTYPLDKRNKDT
+642 LTYPLDKRNNDT

-660 CEALQKLFKQYID
+660 CEALQKLFKL
-673 KQYIEQSC
+673 YIEQSG
-681 TPEERLKPKERLKAI
+681 TPKERLQAI
-696 IDEFLEKAKN
+696 IDEFLAQAKN

-725 IYHFAFSFGGN
+725 IYHFAFSFDE
-736 KVTFERKLNDRVDR
+736 VTFERKLNDRVGR
-750 PLASQHWKPF
+750 PLASQTWNPF
-760 VFMVRKHLEKRTEPK
+760 ARAVNKLFPIDDENKQFPIDDEYDPDSEKSPNYNEK
-775 NVDWKNFPLYDR
+775 
-787 YENDAKSRKFAL
+787 KFAL
-799 YLSNHEWN
+799 YFWNDAWYLS
-807 LAIPL
+807 IPSTEGQ
-812 MKEEQEDQALRDK
+812 KNEELENIVKGKLQGFTEM
-825 DDLVNKIREQLNCF
+825 VY
-839 SIEDNHLHNKEN
+839 HPHNKEN

>member
-52 EVKQKTLHLDFI
+52 EAKQKTLHLDFI

-78 PHWKEGELHIDTPNS
+78 PHWEKGELHFDTPNL

-127 DAAKKLLL
+127 DAAKKLLS

-158 GELKQLL
+158 GELKQQL

-212 WKRLQE
+212 WTRLQE

-242 MNNRGRLLTDWEC
+242 MNNRGRMLTDWEC

-297 DGHWQDFFWHLSR
+297 DGRWQDFFWHLSR
-310 GGESPLEDRV
+310 GGESPLEDHV

-335 EYRYYHYNTEECS
+335 EYRYYHYNTGECS

-356 AKEITLLFQVLNKLY
+356 AKEIALLFQVLNKLH
-371 EIGCPHGESAE
+371 EIGCPHGESVE
-382 SQDQEKKFLKTAFGV
+382 NQDQEKEFLETAFGV
-397 ESKPAVEVRLHFT
+397 VDEMPVEVRLHFT

-440 YLLLRLVKY
+440 YLLLRLVKHD
-449 NEEATG
+449 EEATG
-455 ANLRDFLRVVRNFL
+455 ANLHDFLRVVRNFL
-469 YSIRKTEKMAFNSDI
+469 YGIREENKKMAFTSGI

-490 RYAESLDKVLGEK
+490 GYAKYLDEVLGEK
-503 EVYAGLSSKEVSEKT
+503 EVYAGLSSKEISEGT
-518 SQDVSAFRHEVE
+518 FHYMSAFRHEVE
-530 KAKWICAHPAEK
+530 KAKWICEHPVEK
-542 TALFWLEEHDL
+542 AALFRLEEHDL

-563 QDGSGINM
+563 QVGSGIDINK
-571 TRLCKAFFEV
+571 LCEAFFAI
-581 FGSPC
+581 FGSPW
-586 QQETEKVSDKTEKP
+586 QQETEKV

-612 GFRGILNIG
+612 GFQGILNRG
-621 INNYTWWAYSFGGN
+621 IRKYTWWAYCFGGD
-635 ESRWRFV
+635 EPHWRFV
-642 LTYPLDKRNKDT
+642 LTYHKDMHLKEH
-654 TGRQTL
+654 TGRQNL
-660 CEALQKLFKQYID
+660 LSALQRLFKL
-673 KQYIEQSC
+673 YIEQSG
-681 TPEERLKPKERLKAI
+681 TPEERLQAI
-696 IDEFLEKAKN
+696 IDNFLMQTENKK
-706 SEKTPWYY
+706 PPLYY
-714 LVKYAELWSGN
+714 LVKYPDLWSGK
-725 IYHFAFSFGGN
+725 IYHFAFTYDGEVGTKVKHFVRCLGDNIIKPMGSQTWNPFARAVRSTDRN
-736 KVTFERKLNDRVDR
+736 KLFPIDDEYDPDSEKSLNYN
-750 PLASQHWKPF
+750 
-760 VFMVRKHLEKRTEPK
+760 EK
-775 NVDWKNFPLYDR
+775 
-787 YENDAKSRKFAL
+787 KFAL
-799 YLSNHEWN
+799 YFWNDAWYLS
-807 LAIPL
+807 IPSTEGQ
-812 MKEEQEDQALRDK
+812 KNEELENIVKGKLQGFTEM
-825 DDLVNKIREQLNCF
+825 VY
-839 SIEDNHLHNKEN
+839 HPHNKEN

>member
-52 EVKQKTLHLDFI
+52 EAKQKTLHLDFI

-78 PHWKEGELHIDTPNS
+78 PHWKKGELHFDTPNS

-127 DAAKKLLL
+127 DAAKKLLS

-158 GELKQLL
+158 GELKQQL

-196 LVAIGTRL
+196 LVAIGIRL

-297 DGHWQDFFWHLSR
+297 DGRWQDFFWHLSR

-335 EYRYYHYNTEECS
+335 EYRYYHYNTGECS

-356 AKEITLLFQVLNKLY
+356 AEEITLLFQVLNKLH
-371 EIGCPHGESAE
+371 EIGCPHGESVE
-382 SQDQEKKFLKTAFGV
+382 NQDQEKEFLETAFGV
-397 ESKPAVEVRLHFT
+397 ASKSAVEVRLHFT

-440 YLLLRLVKY
+440 YLLLRLVKHD
-449 NEEATG
+449 EEATG
-455 ANLRDFLRVVRNFL
+455 ANLHDFLRVVRNFL
-469 YSIRKTEKMAFNSDI
+469 YGIREENKKMAFTSGI

-490 RYAESLDKVLGEK
+490 RYAEYLDEVLGEK
-503 EVYAGLSSKEVSEKT
+503 EVYAGLSSKEISEGT
-518 SQDVSAFRHEVE
+518 FHYMSAFRHEVE
-530 KAKWICAHPAEK
+530 KAKWICEHPVEK
-542 TALFWLEEHDL
+542 AALFRLEEHDL

-563 QDGSGINM
+563 QVGSGIDINK
-571 TRLCKAFFEV
+571 LCEAFFAI
-581 FGSPC
+581 FGSPWLK
-586 QQETEKVSDKTEKP
+586 ETEKP

-612 GFRGILNIG
+612 GFQGILNRG
-621 INNYTWWAYSFGGN
+621 IRKYTWWAYCFGGD
-635 ESRWRFV
+635 EPHWRFV
-642 LTYPLDKRNKDT
+642 LTYHKDMHLKEH
-654 TGRQTL
+654 TGRQNL
-660 CEALQKLFKQYID
+660 LSALQRLFKL
-673 KQYIEQSC
+673 YIEQSG
-681 TPEERLKPKERLKAI
+681 TPEERLQAI
-696 IDEFLEKAKN
+696 IDNFLMQTENKK
-706 SEKTPWYY
+706 PPLYY
-714 LVKYAELWSGN
+714 LVKYPDLWSGK
-725 IYHFAFSFGGN
+725 IYHFAFTYDGEVGTKVKHFVRCLGDNIIKPMGSQTWNPFARAVRSTDRN
-736 KVTFERKLNDRVDR
+736 KLFPIDDEYDPDSEKSLNYN
-750 PLASQHWKPF
+750 
-760 VFMVRKHLEKRTEPK
+760 EK
-775 NVDWKNFPLYDR
+775 
-787 YENDAKSRKFAL
+787 KFAL
-799 YLSNHEWN
+799 YFWNDAWYLS
-807 LAIPL
+807 IPSTEGQ
-812 MKEEQEDQALRDK
+812 KNEELENIVKGKLQGFTEMVYHPHD
-825 DDLVNKIREQLNCF
+825 
-839 SIEDNHLHNKEN
+839 KEN
-851 DIRYIIRPQAS
+851 DIRYIIRPAAHSNS
-862 DASPDM
+862 DL

>member
-1 MNKTNLLAFLT
+1 M
-12 DKNVR
+12 
-17 IPQLQRDYVQGSDKA
+17 QGSDKA

-52 EVKQKTLHLDFI
+52 EAKQKTLHLDFI

-78 PHWKEGELHIDTPNS
+78 PHWKEGELHFDIPNS

-127 DAAKKLLL
+127 DAAKKLLS

-148 CAALVAHIGD
+148 CAALVAHIDD
-158 GELKQLL
+158 GELKQQL
-165 KTNKAKS
+165 KINKAKS

-204 GEADTAPL
+204 GEADTSPL

-255 YKAKA
+255 DKAKA
-260 IECLGEVVFTEENAG
+260 IECLGEVVFKEENAG

-297 DGHWQDFFWHLSR
+297 DGRWQDFFWHLSC
-310 GGESPLEDRV
+310 GEESPLEDHV

-335 EYRYYHYNTEECS
+335 EFRYYHYNTGECS

-356 AKEITLLFQVLNKLY
+356 AEEITLLFQVLNKLY
-371 EIGCPHGESAE
+371 EIGYPHGESAKN
-382 SQDQEKKFLKTAFGV
+382 QDQKKNFLETAFSV
-397 ESKPAVEVRLHFT
+397 ASESAVKVRLHFT
-410 GSEGNESRVGDLFR
+410 GREGNESRVGDLFR

-440 YLLLRLVKY
+440 YLLLRLVKF
-449 NEEATG
+449 NEEAAD

-469 YSIRKTEKMAFNSDI
+469 YGIREENKKMAFTSGI

-490 RYAESLDKVLGEK
+490 GYAKYLDEVLGEK
-503 EVYAGLSSKEVSEKT
+503 EVYAGLSSKEISEGT
-518 SQDVSAFRHEVE
+518 FHYMSAFRHEVE
-530 KAKWICAHPAEK
+530 KAKWICEHPVEK
-542 TALFWLEEHDL
+542 AALFRLEEHDL

-563 QDGSGINM
+563 QVGSGIDINK
-571 TRLCKAFFEV
+571 LCEAFFAI
-581 FGSPC
+581 FGSPW
-586 QQETEKVSDKTEKP
+586 QQETEKV

-612 GFRGILNIG
+612 GFQGILNRG
-621 INNYTWWAYSFGGN
+621 IRKYTWWAYCFGGD
-635 ESRWRFV
+635 EPHWRFV
-642 LTYPLDKRNKDT
+642 LTYHKDMHLKEH
-654 TGRQTL
+654 TGRQNL
-660 CEALQKLFKQYID
+660 LSALQRLFKL
-673 KQYIEQSC
+673 YIEQSG
-681 TPEERLKPKERLKAI
+681 TPEERLQAI
-696 IDEFLEKAKN
+696 IDNFLMQTENKK
-706 SEKTPWYY
+706 PPLYY
-714 LVKYAELWSGN
+714 LVKYPDLWSGK
-725 IYHFAFSFGGN
+725 IYHFAFTYDGEVGTKVKHFVRCLGDNIIKPMGSQTWNPFARAVRSTDRN
-736 KVTFERKLNDRVDR
+736 KLFPIDDEYDPD
-750 PLASQHWKPF
+750 S
-760 VFMVRKHLEKRTEPK
+760 EKSPNYNEK
-775 NVDWKNFPLYDR
+775 
-787 YENDAKSRKFAL
+787 KFAL
-799 YLSNHEWN
+799 YFWNDAWYLS
-807 LAIPL
+807 IPSTEGQ
-812 MKEEQEDQALRDK
+812 KNEELENIVKGKLQGFTEM
-825 DDLVNKIREQLNCF
+825 VY
-839 SIEDNHLHNKEN
+839 HPHNKEN

>member
-52 EVKQKTLHLDFI
+52 EAKQKTLHLDFI

-78 PHWKEGELHIDTPNS
+78 PHWKEGELHFDIPNS

-127 DAAKKLLL
+127 DAAKKLLS

-158 GELKQLL
+158 GELKQQL
-165 KTNKAKS
+165 KINKAKS

-212 WKRLQE
+212 WTRLQE

-242 MNNRGRLLTDWEC
+242 MNNRGRMLTDWEC
-255 YKAKA
+255 DKAKA

-297 DGHWQDFFWHLSR
+297 DGRWQDFFWHLSR
-310 GGESPLEDRV
+310 GGESPLEDHV

-335 EYRYYHYNTEECS
+335 EFRYYHYNTGECS

-356 AKEITLLFQVLNKLY
+356 AEEITLLFQVLNKLY
-371 EIGCPHGESAE
+371 EIGYPHGESAKN
-382 SQDQEKKFLKTAFGV
+382 QDQEKAFLETAFDV
-397 ESKPAVEVRLHFT
+397 ASKSAVEVRLHFT
-410 GSEGNESRVGDLFR
+410 GREGNESRVGDLFR

-449 NEEATG
+449 NEEATD
-455 ANLRDFLRVVRNFL
+455 ANLCDFLRVVRNFL
-469 YSIRKTEKMAFNSDI
+469 YSIRKTEKMAFNSGI

-490 RYAESLDKVLGEK
+490 GYAKYLDEVLGEK
-503 EVYAGLSSKEVSEKT
+503 EVYAGLSSKEISEGT
-518 SQDVSAFRHEVE
+518 FQNMSAFRHEVE

-542 TALFWLEEHDL
+542 TALFQLEEHDL

-563 QDGSGINM
+563 QVGSGIDINK
-571 TRLCKAFFEV
+571 LCEAFFAI
-581 FGSPC
+581 FGSPWLK
-586 QQETEKVSDKTEKP
+586 ETEKP

-612 GFRGILNIG
+612 GFQGILNRG
-621 INNYTWWAYSFGGN
+621 IRKYTWWAYCFGGD
-635 ESRWRFV
+635 EPHWRFV
-642 LTYPLDKRNKDT
+642 LTYHKDMHLKEH
-654 TGRQTL
+654 TGRQNL
-660 CEALQKLFKQYID
+660 LSALQRLFKL
-673 KQYIEQSC
+673 YIEQSG
-681 TPEERLKPKERLKAI
+681 TPEERLQAI
-696 IDEFLEKAKN
+696 IDNFLMQTENKK
-706 SEKTPWYY
+706 SPLYY
-714 LVKYAELWSGN
+714 LVKYPDLWSGK
-725 IYHFAFSFGGN
+725 IYHFAFTYDGEVGTKVKHFVRCLGDNIIKPMGSQTWNPFARAVRSTDRN
-736 KVTFERKLNDRVDR
+736 KLFAIDDEYDPD
-750 PLASQHWKPF
+750 S
-760 VFMVRKHLEKRTEPK
+760 EKSPNYNEK
-775 NVDWKNFPLYDR
+775 
-787 YENDAKSRKFAL
+787 KFAL
-799 YLSNHEWN
+799 YFWNDAWYLS
-807 LAIPL
+807 IPSTEGQ
-812 MKEEQEDQALRDK
+812 KNEELENIVKGKLQGFTEM
-825 DDLVNKIREQLNCF
+825 VY
-839 SIEDNHLHNKEN
+839 HPHNKEN

>member
-52 EVKQKTLHLDFI
+52 EAKQKTLHLDFI

-78 PHWKEGELHIDTPNS
+78 PHWKEGELHFDIPNS

-127 DAAKKLLL
+127 DAAKKLLS

-158 GELKQLL
+158 GELKQQL

-172 ALMEAP
+172 ALMEAS

-204 GEADTAPL
+204 GEVDTAPL

-297 DGHWQDFFWHLSR
+297 DGRWQDFFWHLSR

-335 EYRYYHYNTEECS
+335 EFRYYHYNKGECS

-356 AKEITLLFQVLNKLY
+356 AEEITLLFQVLNKLH
-371 EIGCPHGESAE
+371 EIGCPHGESVE
-382 SQDQEKKFLKTAFGV
+382 NQDQEKEFLETAFGV
-397 ESKPAVEVRLHFT
+397 ASKSAVEVRLHFT

-449 NEEATG
+449 NEEAAD

-469 YSIRKTEKMAFNSDI
+469 YGIREENKKMAFTSGI

-490 RYAESLDKVLGEK
+490 RYAEYLDEVLGEK
-503 EVYAGLSSKEVSEKT
+503 EVYAGLSSKEVSEET
-518 SQDVSAFRHEVE
+518 SQNVSAFHHEVE

-542 TALFWLEEHDL
+542 TELFRLEEHDL

-563 QDGSGINM
+563 QDSSGINM
-571 TRLCKAFFEV
+571 PRLCEAFFEV
-581 FGSPC
+581 FGSPWLK
-586 QQETEKVSDKTEKP
+586 ETEKP

-612 GFRGILNIG
+612 GFQGILNRG
-621 INNYTWWAYSFGGN
+621 IRKYTWWAYCFGGD
-635 ESRWRFV
+635 EPHWRFV
-642 LTYPLDKRNKDT
+642 LTYHKDMHLKEH
-654 TGRQTL
+654 TGRQNL
-660 CEALQKLFKQYID
+660 LSALQRLFKL
-673 KQYIEQSC
+673 YIEQSG
-681 TPEERLKPKERLKAI
+681 TPEERLQAI
-696 IDEFLEKAKN
+696 IDNFLKQTENKK
-706 SEKTPWYY
+706 PPLYY
-714 LVKYAELWSGN
+714 LVKYPDLWSGK
-725 IYHFAFSFGGN
+725 IYHFAFTYDGEVGTKVKHFVRCLGDNIIKPMGSQTWNPFARAVRSTDRN
-736 KVTFERKLNDRVDR
+736 KLFPIDDEYDPD
-750 PLASQHWKPF
+750 S
-760 VFMVRKHLEKRTEPK
+760 EKSPNYNEK
-775 NVDWKNFPLYDR
+775 
-787 YENDAKSRKFAL
+787 KFAL
-799 YLSNHEWN
+799 YFWNDAWYLS
-807 LAIPL
+807 IPSTEGQ
-812 MKEEQEDQALRDK
+812 KNEELENIVKGKLQGFTEMDYDP
-825 DDLVNKIREQLNCF
+825 
-839 SIEDNHLHNKEN
+839 HNKEN
-851 DIRYIIRPQAS
+851 DIRYIIRPQTS

>member
-52 EVKQKTLHLDFI
+52 EAKQKTLHLDFI

-78 PHWKEGELHIDTPNS
+78 PHWKKGELHFDTPNS

-127 DAAKKLLL
+127 DAAKKLLS

-158 GELKQLL
+158 GELKQQL

-204 GEADTAPL
+204 GQVDTAPL

-255 YKAKA
+255 DKAKA
-260 IECLGEVVFTEENAG
+260 IECLGEVVFKEENAG
-275 LWESLQANEQEKT
+275 LWESLEANEQEKT

-297 DGHWQDFFWHLSR
+297 DGRWQDFFWHLSR
-310 GGESPLEDRV
+310 GGESPLEDHV

-335 EYRYYHYNTEECS
+335 EFRYYHYNTGECS

-356 AKEITLLFQVLNKLY
+356 AEEITLLFQVLNKLY
-371 EIGCPHGESAE
+371 EIGYPHGESAE
-382 SQDQEKKFLKTAFGV
+382 NQDQKKDFLETAFGV
-397 ESKPAVEVRLHFT
+397 VDEMPVEVRLHFT
-410 GSEGNESRVGDLFR
+410 GREGNESRVGDLFR

-449 NEEATG
+449 NEEATD
-455 ANLRDFLRVVRNFL
+455 ANLHDFLRVVRNFL
-469 YSIRKTEKMAFNSDI
+469 YGIRKTEKMAFNSGI

-490 RYAESLDKVLGEK
+490 GYAKYLDEVLGEK
-503 EVYAGLSSKEVSEKT
+503 EVYAGLSSKEISEGT
-518 SQDVSAFRHEVE
+518 FHYMSAFRHEVE
-530 KAKWICAHPAEK
+530 KAKWICEHPVEK
-542 TALFWLEEHDL
+542 AALFRLEEHDL

-563 QDGSGINM
+563 QVGSGIDINK
-571 TRLCKAFFEV
+571 LCEAFFAI
-581 FGSPC
+581 FGSPW
-586 QQETEKVSDKTEKP
+586 QQETEKV

-612 GFRGILNIG
+612 GFQGILNRG
-621 INNYTWWAYSFGGN
+621 IRKYTWWAYCFGGD
-635 ESRWRFV
+635 EPHWRFV
-642 LTYPLDKRNKDT
+642 LTYHKDMHLKEH
-654 TGRQTL
+654 TGRQNL
-660 CEALQKLFKQYID
+660 LSALQRLFKL
-673 KQYIEQSC
+673 YIEQSG
-681 TPEERLKPKERLKAI
+681 TPEERLQAI
-696 IDEFLEKAKN
+696 IDNFLMQTENKK
-706 SEKTPWYY
+706 PPLYY
-714 LVKYAELWSGN
+714 LVKYPDLWSGK
-725 IYHFAFSFGGN
+725 IYHFAFTYDGEVGTKVKHFVRCLGDNIIKPMGSQTWNPFARAVRSTDRN
-736 KVTFERKLNDRVDR
+736 KLFPIDDEYDPDSEKSLNYN
-750 PLASQHWKPF
+750 
-760 VFMVRKHLEKRTEPK
+760 EK
-775 NVDWKNFPLYDR
+775 
-787 YENDAKSRKFAL
+787 KFAL
-799 YLSNHEWN
+799 YFWNDAWYLS
-807 LAIPL
+807 IPSTEGQKNEKL
-812 MKEEQEDQALRDK
+812 ENIVKGKLQGFTEMVYHPHD
-825 DDLVNKIREQLNCF
+825 
-839 SIEDNHLHNKEN
+839 KEN
-851 DIRYIIRPQAS
+851 DIRYIIRPQAF

>member
-17 IPQLQRDYVQGSDKA
+17 IPQLQRDYVQGSDKS

-52 EVKQKTLHLDFI
+52 EAKQKTLHLDFI

-78 PHWKEGELHIDTPNS
+78 PHWKEGELHFDIPNS

-127 DAAKKLLL
+127 DAVKKLLS

-158 GELKQLL
+158 GELKQQL

-196 LVAIGTRL
+196 LVAIGKRL

-255 YKAKA
+255 DKAKA

-288 PADYFSFRV
+288 PADYFSFRI
-297 DGHWQDFFWHLSR
+297 DGRWQDFFWHLSR
-310 GGESPLEDRV
+310 GGESPLEDHV

-335 EYRYYHYNTEECS
+335 EYRYYHYNTGECS

-356 AKEITLLFQVLNKLY
+356 AKEITLLFQVLNKLH

-382 SQDQEKKFLKTAFGV
+382 NQDQEKEFLETAFGV
-397 ESKPAVEVRLHFT
+397 VSKSAVEVRLHFT

-440 YLLLRLVKY
+440 YLLLRLVKHD
-449 NEEATG
+449 EEATG
-455 ANLRDFLRVVRNFL
+455 ANLHDFLRVVRNFL
-469 YSIRKTEKMAFNSDI
+469 YGIREENKKMAFTSGI

-490 RYAESLDKVLGEK
+490 GYAKYLDEVLGEK
-503 EVYAGLSSKEVSEKT
+503 EVYAGLSSKEISEGT
-518 SQDVSAFRHEVE
+518 FHYMSAFRHEVE
-530 KAKWICAHPAEK
+530 KAKWICEHPVEK
-542 TALFWLEEHDL
+542 AALFRLEEHDL

-563 QDGSGINM
+563 QVGSGIDINK
-571 TRLCKAFFEV
+571 LCEAFFAI
-581 FGSPC
+581 FGSPW
-586 QQETEKVSDKTEKP
+586 QQETEKV

-612 GFRGILNIG
+612 GFQGILNRG
-621 INNYTWWAYSFGGN
+621 IRKYTWWAYCFGGD
-635 ESRWRFV
+635 EPHWRFV
-642 LTYPLDKRNKDT
+642 LTYHKDMHLKEH
-654 TGRQTL
+654 TGRQNL
-660 CEALQKLFKQYID
+660 LSALQRLFKL
-673 KQYIEQSC
+673 YIEQSG
-681 TPEERLKPKERLKAI
+681 TPEERLQAI
-696 IDEFLEKAKN
+696 IDNFLMQTENKK
-706 SEKTPWYY
+706 PPLYY
-714 LVKYAELWSGN
+714 LVKYPDLWSGK
-725 IYHFAFSFGGN
+725 IYHFAFTYDGEVGTKVKHFVRCLGDNIIKPMGSQTWNPFARAVRSTDRN
-736 KVTFERKLNDRVDR
+736 KLFPIDDEYDPDSKKSLNYN
-750 PLASQHWKPF
+750 
-760 VFMVRKHLEKRTEPK
+760 EK
-775 NVDWKNFPLYDR
+775 
-787 YENDAKSRKFAL
+787 KFAL
-799 YLSNHEWN
+799 YFWNDAWYLS
-807 LAIPL
+807 IPSTEGQ
-812 MKEEQEDQALRDK
+812 KNEELENIVKGKLQGFTEMDYDP
-825 DDLVNKIREQLNCF
+825 
-839 SIEDNHLHNKEN
+839 HNKEN

>member
-17 IPQLQRDYVQGSDKA
+17 IPQLQRDYVQGSDKS

-52 EVKQKTLHLDFI
+52 EAKQKTLHLDFI

-78 PHWKEGELHIDTPNS
+78 PHWEKGELHFDIPNS
-93 DVNEPTKVF
+93 HVNEPTKVF

-127 DAAKKLLL
+127 DAAKKLLS

-148 CAALVAHIGD
+148 CAALVAHIDD
-158 GELKQLL
+158 GELKQQL

-204 GEADTAPL
+204 GEADTASL

-242 MNNRGRLLTDWEC
+242 MNNRGRMLTDWEC
-255 YKAKA
+255 DKAKA

-288 PADYFSFRV
+288 PADYFSFRI
-297 DGHWQDFFWHLSR
+297 DGRWQDFFWHLSR
-310 GGESPLEDRV
+310 GGESPLEDHV

-335 EYRYYHYNTEECS
+335 EYRYYHYNTGECS

-356 AKEITLLFQVLNKLY
+356 AEEITLLFQVLNKLY
-371 EIGCPHGESAE
+371 EIGYPHGESAKN
-382 SQDQEKKFLKTAFGV
+382 QDQKKDFLETAFGV
-397 ESKPAVEVRLHFT
+397 VDEMPVEVRLHFT
-410 GSEGNESRVGDLFR
+410 GREGNESRVGDLFR

-449 NEEATG
+449 NEEATD

-469 YSIRKTEKMAFNSDI
+469 YSIRKTEKMAFNSGI

-490 RYAESLDKVLGEK
+490 GYAKYLDEVLGEK
-503 EVYAGLSSKEVSEKT
+503 EVYAGLSSKEISEGT
-518 SQDVSAFRHEVE
+518 FHYVSAFRHEVE

-542 TALFWLEEHDL
+542 TALFWLEEHNL

-612 GFRGILNIG
+612 GFRGILNKG
-621 INNYTWWAYSFGGN
+621 IKNYTWWAYSFGGN

-642 LTYPLDKRNKDT
+642 LTYPLDKRNNDT

-660 CEALQKLFKQYID
+660 CKALQELFKQYID
-673 KQYIEQSC
+673 KQYIEQSG
-681 TPEERLKPKERLKAI
+681 TPEKRLQAI
-696 IDEFLEKAKN
+696 IDEFLEKAEN

-725 IYHFAFSFGGN
+725 IYHFAFSFGGD

-760 VFMVRKHLEKRTEPK
+760 VFMVRKHLEKRTESK
-775 NVDWKNFPLYDR
+775 AKNFPLYDR

-812 MKEEQEDQALRDK
+812 TKEEQEDQALRDK
-825 DDLVNKIREQLNCF
+825 HDLAKEIRALLSDF
-839 SIEDNHLHNKEN
+839 ILEDYDPHNKEN

>member
-52 EVKQKTLHLDFI
+52 EAKQKTLHLDFI

-78 PHWKEGELHIDTPNS
+78 PHWEKGELHFDTPNS
-93 DVNEPTKVF
+93 DDNEPRKVF

-127 DAAKKLLL
+127 DAAKKLLS

-158 GELKQLL
+158 GELKQQL

-255 YKAKA
+255 DKAMA

-297 DGHWQDFFWHLSR
+297 DGRWQDFFWHLSR

-320 QRSDEMMRYF
+320 QRSDEMMRNF

-335 EYRYYHYNTEECS
+335 EFRYYHYNTGECS

-356 AKEITLLFQVLNKLY
+356 AEEITLLFQVLNKLH
-371 EIGCPHGESAE
+371 EIGCPHGESVE
-382 SQDQEKKFLKTAFGV
+382 NQDQEKEFLETAFGV
-397 ESKPAVEVRLHFT
+397 ASKSAVEVRLHFT
-410 GSEGNESRVGDLFR
+410 GREGNESRVGDLFR

-449 NEEATG
+449 NEKATG
-455 ANLRDFLRVVRNFL
+455 ANLHDFLRVVRNFL
-469 YSIRKTEKMAFNSDI
+469 YGIREENKKMAFTSGI

-490 RYAESLDKVLGEK
+490 RYAKYLDEVLGEK
-503 EVYAGLSSKEVSEKT
+503 EVYAGLPSKEVSEET
-518 SQDVSAFRHEVE
+518 FHYMSAFRHEVE
-530 KAKWICAHPAEK
+530 KAKWIYEHPVEK
-542 TALFWLEEHDL
+542 AALFRLEEHDL

-563 QDGSGINM
+563 QVGSGIDINK
-571 TRLCKAFFEV
+571 LCEAFFAI
-581 FGSPC
+581 FGSPW
-586 QQETEKVSDKTEKP
+586 QQETEKV

-612 GFRGILNIG
+612 GFQGILNRG
-621 INNYTWWAYSFGGN
+621 IRKYTWWAYCFGGD
-635 ESRWRFV
+635 EPHWRFV
-642 LTYPLDKRNKDT
+642 LTYHKDMHLKEH
-654 TGRQTL
+654 TGRQNL
-660 CEALQKLFKQYID
+660 LSALQRLFKL
-673 KQYIEQSC
+673 YIEQSG
-681 TPEERLKPKERLKAI
+681 TPEERLQAI
-696 IDEFLEKAKN
+696 IDNFLMQTENKK
-706 SEKTPWYY
+706 PPLYY
-714 LVKYAELWSGN
+714 LVKYPDLWSGK
-725 IYHFAFSFGGN
+725 IYHFAFTYDGEVGTKVKHFVRCLGDNIIKPMGSQTWNPFARAVRSTDRN
-736 KVTFERKLNDRVDR
+736 KLFPIDDEYDPD
-750 PLASQHWKPF
+750 S
-760 VFMVRKHLEKRTEPK
+760 EKSPNYNEK
-775 NVDWKNFPLYDR
+775 
-787 YENDAKSRKFAL
+787 KFAL
-799 YLSNHEWN
+799 YFWNDAWYLS
-807 LAIPL
+807 IPSTEGQKNEEL
-812 MKEEQEDQALRDK
+812 ENIVKGKLQGFTEMDYYPHDKEY
-825 DDLVNKIREQLNCF
+825 
-839 SIEDNHLHNKEN
+839 

>member
-52 EVKQKTLHLDFI
+52 EAKQKTLHLDFI

-78 PHWKEGELHIDTPNS
+78 PHWEKGELHFDTPNL

-127 DAAKKLLL
+127 DAAKKLLS

-158 GELKQLL
+158 GELKQQL

-212 WKRLQE
+212 WTRLQE

-242 MNNRGRLLTDWEC
+242 MNNRGRMLTDWEC

-297 DGHWQDFFWHLSR
+297 DGRWQDFFWHLSR
-310 GGESPLEDRV
+310 GGESPLEDHV

-335 EYRYYHYNTEECS
+335 EFRYYHYNTGECS

-356 AKEITLLFQVLNKLY
+356 AEEIILLFQVLNKLH
-371 EIGCPHGESAE
+371 EIGCPHGESVE
-382 SQDQEKKFLKTAFGV
+382 NQDQEKEFLETAFGV
-397 ESKPAVEVRLHFT
+397 ASKSAVEVRLHFT
-410 GSEGNESRVGDLFR
+410 GREGNESRVGDLFR

-455 ANLRDFLRVVRNFL
+455 ANLHDFLRVVRNFL
-469 YSIRKTEKMAFNSDI
+469 YGIREENKKMAFTSGI

-490 RYAESLDKVLGEK
+490 RYAKYLDEVLGEK
-503 EVYAGLSSKEVSEKT
+503 EVYAGLSSKEISEET
-518 SQDVSAFRHEVE
+518 SQNVSAFHHEVE

-542 TALFWLEEHDL
+542 AALFRLEEHDL

-563 QDGSGINM
+563 QVGSGIDINK
-571 TRLCKAFFEV
+571 LCEAFFAI
-581 FGSPC
+581 FGSPW
-586 QQETEKVSDKTEKP
+586 QQETEKP

-612 GFRGILNIG
+612 GFQGILNRG
-621 INNYTWWAYSFGGN
+621 IRKYTWWAYCFGGD
-635 ESRWRFV
+635 EPHWRFV
-642 LTYPLDKRNKDT
+642 LTYPLDKRNNDT
-654 TGRQTL
+654 SGRQTL
-660 CEALQKLFKQYID
+660 CEALQELFKQYID

-681 TPEERLKPKERLKAI
+681 TPEERLQAKERRLKAI
-696 IDEFLEKAKN
+696 IDEFLAKAEN

-725 IYHFAFSFGGN
+725 IYHFAFGGD
-736 KVTFERKLNDRVDR
+736 KDTFERKLNDRVDR

-775 NVDWKNFPLYDR
+775 NVDWKNFPLYER

-825 DDLVNKIREQLNCF
+825 HDLAKEIRALLSDF
-839 SIEDNHLHNKEN
+839 ILEDYDPHNKEN

-868 VEFGISIAEKLIAL
+868 VEFGISIAEKLIGL

>member
-52 EVKQKTLHLDFI
+52 EAKQKTLHLDFI

-78 PHWKEGELHIDTPNS
+78 PHWKEGELHFDIPNS

-127 DAAKKLLL
+127 DAAKKLLS

-158 GELKQLL
+158 GELKQQL

-172 ALMEAP
+172 ALMEAS

-204 GEADTAPL
+204 GEVDTAPL

-297 DGHWQDFFWHLSR
+297 DGRWQDFFWHLSR

-335 EYRYYHYNTEECS
+335 EFRYYHYNKGECS

-356 AKEITLLFQVLNKLY
+356 AEEITLLFQVLNKLH
-371 EIGCPHGESAE
+371 EIGCPHGESVE
-382 SQDQEKKFLKTAFGV
+382 NQDQEKEFLETAFGV
-397 ESKPAVEVRLHFT
+397 ASKSAVEVRLHFT

-440 YLLLRLVKY
+440 YLLLRLVKHD
-449 NEEATG
+449 EEATG
-455 ANLRDFLRVVRNFL
+455 ANLHDFLRVVRNFL
-469 YSIRKTEKMAFNSDI
+469 YGIREENKKMAFTSGI

-490 RYAESLDKVLGEK
+490 GYAKYLDEVLGEK
-503 EVYAGLSSKEVSEKT
+503 EVYAGLSSKEISEGT
-518 SQDVSAFRHEVE
+518 FHYMSAFRHEVE
-530 KAKWICAHPAEK
+530 KAKWICEHPVEK
-542 TALFWLEEHDL
+542 AALFRLEEHDL

-563 QDGSGINM
+563 QVGSGIDINK
-571 TRLCKAFFEV
+571 LCEAFFAI
-581 FGSPC
+581 FGSPW
-586 QQETEKVSDKTEKP
+586 QQETEKV

-612 GFRGILNIG
+612 GFQGILNRG
-621 INNYTWWAYSFGGN
+621 IRKYTWWAYCFGGD
-635 ESRWRFV
+635 EPHWRFV
-642 LTYPLDKRNKDT
+642 LTYHKDMHLKEH
-654 TGRQTL
+654 TGRQNL
-660 CEALQKLFKQYID
+660 LSALQRLFKL
-673 KQYIEQSC
+673 YIEQSG
-681 TPEERLKPKERLKAI
+681 TPEERLQAI
-696 IDEFLEKAKN
+696 IDNFLMQTENKK
-706 SEKTPWYY
+706 PPLYY
-714 LVKYAELWSGN
+714 LVKYPDLWSGK
-725 IYHFAFSFGGN
+725 IYHFAFTYDGEVGTKVKHFVRCLGDNIIKPMGSQTWNPFARAVRSTDRN
-736 KVTFERKLNDRVDR
+736 KLFPIDDEYDPDSEKSLNYN
-750 PLASQHWKPF
+750 
-760 VFMVRKHLEKRTEPK
+760 EK
-775 NVDWKNFPLYDR
+775 
-787 YENDAKSRKFAL
+787 KFAL
-799 YLSNHEWN
+799 YFWNDAWYLS
-807 LAIPL
+807 IPSTEGQ
-812 MKEEQEDQALRDK
+812 KNEELENIVKGKLQGFTEMVYHPHD
-825 DDLVNKIREQLNCF
+825 
-839 SIEDNHLHNKEN
+839 KEN
-851 DIRYIIRPQAS
+851 DIRYIIRPAAHSNS
-862 DASPDM
+862 DL

>member
-52 EVKQKTLHLDFI
+52 EAKQKTLHLDFI

-78 PHWKEGELHIDTPNS
+78 PHWKEGELHFDTPNS
-93 DVNEPTKVF
+93 DDNEPTKVF

-127 DAAKKLLL
+127 DAAKKLLS

-158 GELKQLL
+158 GELKQQL

-172 ALMEAP
+172 ALMEAS

-255 YKAKA
+255 DKAKA

-288 PADYFSFRV
+288 PADYFSFRI
-297 DGHWQDFFWHLSR
+297 DGRWQDFFWHLSR

-320 QRSDEMMRYF
+320 QRSDEMMRNF

-335 EYRYYHYNTEECS
+335 EYRYYHYNTGDFS
-348 DKMHVFKS
+348 DEMHVFKS
-356 AKEITLLFQVLNKLY
+356 AEEITLLFQVLNKLY

-382 SQDQEKKFLKTAFGV
+382 NQDQEKEFLETAFGV

-410 GSEGNESRVGDLFR
+410 ESGENESRVGDLFR
-424 LLCEGKLERR
+424 LLCEGKRKHREDKLEHR
-434 HQVLVY
+434 HQVLIY

-449 NEEATG
+449 NEEATD

-469 YSIRKTEKMAFNSDI
+469 YGIRKYKKKEMTFNSGI

-490 RYAESLDKVLGEK
+490 RYAKYLDKVLGEK
-503 EVYAGLSSKEVSEKT
+503 EVYTGLSSKEVSEGT
-518 SQDVSAFRHEVE
+518 SQNVSAFHHEVE

-542 TALFWLEEHDL
+542 TALFQLEEHDL

-563 QDGSGINM
+563 QDSSGINM
-571 TRLCKAFFEV
+571 TRLCEAFFTV
-581 FGSPC
+581 FGSPW
-586 QQETEKVSDKTEKP
+586 QQETEKV

-612 GFRGILNIG
+612 GFQGILNKG
-621 INNYTWWAYSFGGN
+621 INHYTWWAYSFGGN

-642 LTYPLDKRNKDT
+642 LTYPLDKRNNDT

-660 CEALQKLFKQYID
+660 CKALQELFKQYID
-673 KQYIEQSC
+673 RIG
-681 TPEERLKPKERLKAI
+681 TPQERLQAI
-696 IDEFLEKAKN
+696 IDEFLEQAEN

-714 LVKYAELWSGN
+714 LVKYAELWSES
-725 IYHFAFSFGGN
+725 IYHFAFSFKEN
-736 KVTFERKLNDRVDR
+736 KATFERKLNDKVDR

-760 VFMVRKHLEKRTEPK
+760 VFIVRKRLEERTGPK
-775 NVDWKNFPLYDR
+775 AKNFPLYDR

-812 MKEEQEDQALRDK
+812 TKEEQEDQTLRDK
-825 DDLVNKIREQLNCF
+825 HDLAKEIRKRLNCF
-839 SIEDNHLHNKEN
+839 SIEDSHLHNKEYG
-851 DIRYIIRPQAS
+851 IRYIIRSQAPDVS
-862 DASPDM
+862 PNAFPDM
-868 VEFGISIAEKLIAL
+868 VEFGISIAEKLITL

>member
-52 EVKQKTLHLDFI
+52 EAKQKTLHLDFI

-78 PHWKEGELHIDTPNS
+78 PHWKEGELHFDTPNS
-93 DVNEPTKVF
+93 EVNEPTKVF

-127 DAAKKLLL
+127 DAAKKLLS

-158 GELKQLL
+158 GELKQQL

-204 GEADTAPL
+204 GEVDTAPL

-229 SNEFRLTDELYIK
+229 SNEFRMTDELYIK

-255 YKAKA
+255 DKAMA

-297 DGHWQDFFWHLSR
+297 DGRWQDFFWHLSR
-310 GGESPLEDRV
+310 GEESPLEDHV

-335 EYRYYHYNTEECS
+335 EYRYYHYNTGECS

-356 AKEITLLFQVLNKLY
+356 AKEITLLFQVLNKLH
-371 EIGCPHGESAE
+371 EIGCPYGESAE
-382 SQDQEKKFLKTAFGV
+382 NQDQKKDFLETAFGV
-397 ESKPAVEVRLHFT
+397 VDEMPVEVRLHFT
-410 GSEGNESRVGDLFR
+410 GREGNESRVGDLFR

-449 NEEATG
+449 NEEATD

-469 YSIRKTEKMAFNSDI
+469 YSIRKTEKMAFNSGI

-490 RYAESLDKVLGEK
+490 GYAKYLDEVLGEK
-503 EVYAGLSSKEVSEKT
+503 EVYAGLSSKEISEGT
-518 SQDVSAFRHEVE
+518 FQNMSAFRHEVE

-542 TALFWLEEHDL
+542 TALFQLEEHDL

-563 QDGSGINM
+563 QDSSGINM
-571 TRLCKAFFEV
+571 RRLREAFFEV
-581 FGSPC
+581 FGSPR
-586 QQETEKVSDKTEKP
+586 QQETEKP

-612 GFRGILNIG
+612 GFQGVLNRGIRK
-621 INNYTWWAYSFGGN
+621 YTWWAYCFGGD
-635 ESRWRFV
+635 EPHWRFV
-642 LTYPLDKRNKDT
+642 LTYHKDMHLKEH
-654 TGRQTL
+654 TGRQNL
-660 CEALQKLFKQYID
+660 LSALQRLFKL
-673 KQYIEQSC
+673 YIEQSG
-681 TPEERLKPKERLKAI
+681 TPEERLQAI
-696 IDEFLEKAKN
+696 IDNFLMQTENKK
-706 SEKTPWYY
+706 PPLYY
-714 LVKYAELWSGN
+714 LVKYPDLWSGK
-725 IYHFAFSFGGN
+725 IYHFAFTYDGEVGTKVKHFVRCLGDNIIKPMGSQTWNPFARAVRSTDRN
-736 KVTFERKLNDRVDR
+736 KLFPIDDEYDPDSEKSLNYN
-750 PLASQHWKPF
+750 
-760 VFMVRKHLEKRTEPK
+760 EK
-775 NVDWKNFPLYDR
+775 
-787 YENDAKSRKFAL
+787 KFAL
-799 YLSNHEWN
+799 YFWNDAWYLS
-807 LAIPL
+807 IPSTEGQ
-812 MKEEQEDQALRDK
+812 KNEELENIVKGKLQGFTEMVYHPHD
-825 DDLVNKIREQLNCF
+825 
-839 SIEDNHLHNKEN
+839 KEN
-851 DIRYIIRPQAS
+851 DIRYIIRPAAHSNS
-862 DASPDM
+862 DL

>member
-52 EVKQKTLHLDFI
+52 EAKQKTLHLDFI

-78 PHWKEGELHIDTPNS
+78 PHWKKGELHFDTPNS

-127 DAAKKLLL
+127 DAAKKLLS

-158 GELKQLL
+158 GELKQQL

-204 GEADTAPL
+204 GEVDTAPL

-297 DGHWQDFFWHLSR
+297 DGRWQDFFWHLSR

-335 EYRYYHYNTEECS
+335 EYRYYHYNTGECS

-356 AKEITLLFQVLNKLY
+356 AEEITLLFQVLNKLH
-371 EIGCPHGESAE
+371 EIGCPHGESVE
-382 SQDQEKKFLKTAFGV
+382 NQDQEKEFLETAFGV
-397 ESKPAVEVRLHFT
+397 ASKSAVEVRLHFT

-440 YLLLRLVKY
+440 YLLLRLVKHD
-449 NEEATG
+449 EEATG
-455 ANLRDFLRVVRNFL
+455 ANLHDFLRVVRNFL
-469 YSIRKTEKMAFNSDI
+469 YGIREENKKMAFTSGI

-490 RYAESLDKVLGEK
+490 GYAKYLDEVLGEK
-503 EVYAGLSSKEVSEKT
+503 EVYAGLSSKEISEGT
-518 SQDVSAFRHEVE
+518 FHYMSAFRHEVE
-530 KAKWICAHPAEK
+530 KAKWICEHPVEK
-542 TALFWLEEHDL
+542 AALFRLEEHDL

-563 QDGSGINM
+563 QVGSGIDINK
-571 TRLCKAFFEV
+571 LCEAFFAI
-581 FGSPC
+581 FGSPW
-586 QQETEKVSDKTEKP
+586 QQETEKV

-612 GFRGILNIG
+612 GFQGILNRG
-621 INNYTWWAYSFGGN
+621 IRKYTWWAYCFGGD
-635 ESRWRFV
+635 EPHWRFV
-642 LTYPLDKRNKDT
+642 LTYHKDMHLKEH
-654 TGRQTL
+654 TGRQNL
-660 CEALQKLFKQYID
+660 LSALQRLFKL
-673 KQYIEQSC
+673 YIEQSG
-681 TPEERLKPKERLKAI
+681 TPEERLQAI
-696 IDEFLEKAKN
+696 IDNFLMQTENKK
-706 SEKTPWYY
+706 PPLYY
-714 LVKYAELWSGN
+714 LVKYPDLWSGK
-725 IYHFAFSFGGN
+725 IYHFAFTYDGEVGTKVKHFVRCLGDNIIKPMGSQTWNPFARAVRSTDRN
-736 KVTFERKLNDRVDR
+736 KLFPIDDEYDPDSEKSLNYN
-750 PLASQHWKPF
+750 
-760 VFMVRKHLEKRTEPK
+760 EK
-775 NVDWKNFPLYDR
+775 
-787 YENDAKSRKFAL
+787 KFAL
-799 YLSNHEWN
+799 YFWNDAWYLS
-807 LAIPL
+807 IPSTEGQ
-812 MKEEQEDQALRDK
+812 KNEELENIVKGKLQGFTEMVYHPHD
-825 DDLVNKIREQLNCF
+825 
-839 SIEDNHLHNKEN
+839 KEN
-851 DIRYIIRPQAS
+851 DIRYIIRPAAHSNS
-862 DASPDM
+862 DL

>member
-52 EVKQKTLHLDFI
+52 EAKQKTLHLDFI

-78 PHWKEGELHIDTPNS
+78 PHWEKGELHFDTPNS

-127 DAAKKLLL
+127 DAVKKLLS

-158 GELKQLL
+158 GELKQQL

-172 ALMEAP
+172 AVMEAP

-204 GEADTAPL
+204 GEVDTAPL

-242 MNNRGRLLTDWEC
+242 MNNRGRMLTDWEC
-255 YKAKA
+255 DKAKA

-297 DGHWQDFFWHLSR
+297 DGRWQDFFWHLSR
-310 GGESPLEDRV
+310 GGESPLEDHV
-320 QRSDEMMRYF
+320 QRSDEMMSYF

-335 EYRYYHYNTEECS
+335 EFRYYHYNTEECS

-356 AKEITLLFQVLNKLY
+356 AEEITLLFQVLNKLH

-382 SQDQEKKFLKTAFGV
+382 NQDQEKEFLETAFGV
-397 ESKPAVEVRLHFT
+397 ASESAVEVRLHFT

-440 YLLLRLVKY
+440 YFLLRLVKCK
-449 NEEATG
+449 EKATD

-469 YSIRKTEKMAFNSDI
+469 YSIRKTEKMAFNSGI

-490 RYAESLDKVLGEK
+490 GYAKYLDEVLGEK
-503 EVYAGLSSKEVSEKT
+503 EVYAGLSSKEVSEGT
-518 SQDVSAFRHEVE
+518 FQNMSAFHHEVE

-542 TALFWLEEHDL
+542 TALFRLEEHDL

-571 TRLCKAFFEV
+571 PRLCEAFFAV
-581 FGSPC
+581 FGSPW
-586 QQETEKVSDKTEKP
+586 QQETEKV

-612 GFRGILNIG
+612 GFQGILNKG
-621 INNYTWWAYSFGGN
+621 IKNYTWWAYSFGGN

-642 LTYPLDKRNKDT
+642 LTYPLDKRNNDT

-660 CEALQKLFKQYID
+660 CEALQKLFKL
-673 KQYIEQSC
+673 YIEQSG
-681 TPEERLKPKERLKAI
+681 TPKERLQAI
-696 IDEFLEKAKN
+696 IDEFLAQAKN

-725 IYHFAFSFGGN
+725 IYHFAFSFDE
-736 KVTFERKLNDRVDR
+736 VTFERKLNDRVGR
-750 PLASQHWKPF
+750 PLASQTWNPF
-760 VFMVRKHLEKRTEPK
+760 ARAVNKLFPIDDENKQFPIDDEYDPDSEKSPNYNEK
-775 NVDWKNFPLYDR
+775 
-787 YENDAKSRKFAL
+787 KFAL
-799 YLSNHEWN
+799 YFWNDAWYLS
-807 LAIPL
+807 IPSTEGQ
-812 MKEEQEDQALRDK
+812 KNEELENIVKGKLQGFTEM
-825 DDLVNKIREQLNCF
+825 VY
-839 SIEDNHLHNKEN
+839 HPHNKEN

>member
-17 IPQLQRDYVQGSDKA
+17 IPQLQRDYVQGSDNT

-52 EVKQKTLHLDFI
+52 EAKQKTLHLDFI

-78 PHWKEGELHIDTPNS
+78 PHWKEGELHFDTPNS
-93 DVNEPTKVF
+93 GVNEPTKVF

-127 DAAKKLLL
+127 DAAKKLLS

-158 GELKQLL
+158 GELKQQL

-172 ALMEAP
+172 ALMEAS

-212 WKRLQE
+212 WNRLQE

-255 YKAKA
+255 DKAKA
-260 IECLGEVVFTEENAG
+260 IECLGEVVFKEENAG

-297 DGHWQDFFWHLSR
+297 DGRWQDFFWHLSR
-310 GGESPLEDRV
+310 REESPLEDHV

-335 EYRYYHYNTEECS
+335 EYRYYHYNTGECS

-356 AKEITLLFQVLNKLY
+356 AEEITLLFQVLNKLH
-371 EIGCPHGESAE
+371 EIGCPYGESAE
-382 SQDQEKKFLKTAFGV
+382 NQDQEKDFLETAFGV
-397 ESKPAVEVRLHFT
+397 ASKSAVEVRLHFT
-410 GSEGNESRVGDLFR
+410 GREGNESRVGDLFR

-440 YLLLRLVKY
+440 YLLLRLVKF
-449 NEEATG
+449 NEEAAD

-469 YSIRKTEKMAFNSDI
+469 YGIREENKKMAFTSGI

-490 RYAESLDKVLGEK
+490 RYAEYLDEVLGEK
-503 EVYAGLSSKEVSEKT
+503 EVYAGLSSKEVSEET
-518 SQDVSAFRHEVE
+518 SQNLSAFRHEVE
-530 KAKWICAHPAEK
+530 KAKWICAHSAEK
-542 TALFWLEEHDL
+542 TALFRLEEHDL

-563 QDGSGINM
+563 QDDSVINM
-571 TRLCKAFFEV
+571 PRLCEAFFEV
-581 FGSPC
+581 FGSPWLK
-586 QQETEKVSDKTEKP
+586 ETEKP

-612 GFRGILNIG
+612 GFQGILNKG
-621 INNYTWWAYSFGGN
+621 IRKYTWWAYCFGGD
-635 ESRWRFV
+635 EPHWRFV
-642 LTYPLDKRNKDT
+642 LTYHKDMHLKEH
-654 TGRQTL
+654 TGRQNL
-660 CEALQKLFKQYID
+660 LSALQRLFKL
-673 KQYIEQSC
+673 YIEQSG
-681 TPEERLKPKERLKAI
+681 TPEERLQAI
-696 IDEFLEKAKN
+696 IDNFLKQTENKK
-706 SEKTPWYY
+706 PPLYY
-714 LVKYAELWSGN
+714 LVKYPDLWSGK
-725 IYHFAFSFGGN
+725 IYHFAFTYDGEVGTKVKHFVRCLGDNIINPMGSQTWNPFARAVRSTDRN
-736 KVTFERKLNDRVDR
+736 KLFPIDDEYDPDSKKSLNYN
-750 PLASQHWKPF
+750 
-760 VFMVRKHLEKRTEPK
+760 EK
-775 NVDWKNFPLYDR
+775 
-787 YENDAKSRKFAL
+787 KFAL
-799 YLSNHEWN
+799 YFWNDAWYLSILSTEGQKN
-807 LAIPL
+807 
-812 MKEEQEDQALRDK
+812 EELENIVKGKLQGFTEMVYHPHD
-825 DDLVNKIREQLNCF
+825 
-839 SIEDNHLHNKEN
+839 IENN
-851 DIRYIIRPQAS
+851 IRYIILPAAHSNS
-862 DASPDM
+862 DL
-868 VEFGISIAEKLIAL
+868 VEFGISIAEKLIDL

>member
-52 EVKQKTLHLDFI
+52 EAKQKTLHLDFI

-78 PHWKEGELHIDTPNS
+78 PHWKEGELHFDIPNS

-116 LHWMLCPETEA
+116 LHWMLCPKTEA
-127 DAAKKLLL
+127 DAAKKLLS

-158 GELKQLL
+158 GELKQQL

-212 WKRLQE
+212 WNRLQE

-255 YKAKA
+255 DKAKA
-260 IECLGEVVFTEENAG
+260 IECLGEVVFKEENAG
-275 LWESLQANEQEKT
+275 LWESLEANEQEKT
-288 PADYFSFRV
+288 PADYFSFRI
-297 DGHWQDFFWHLSR
+297 DGRWQDFFWHLSR
-310 GGESPLEDRV
+310 GGESPLEDHV
-320 QRSDEMMRYF
+320 QRSDEMMSYF

-335 EYRYYHYNTEECS
+335 EFRYYHYNTEECS

-356 AKEITLLFQVLNKLY
+356 AEEITLLFQVLNKLH

-382 SQDQEKKFLKTAFGV
+382 NQDQEKDFLETAFGV
-397 ESKPAVEVRLHFT
+397 VDEMPVEVRLHFT

-440 YLLLRLVKY
+440 YFLLRLVKCK
-449 NEEATG
+449 EKATD

-469 YSIRKTEKMAFNSDI
+469 YSIRKTEKMAFNSGI

-490 RYAESLDKVLGEK
+490 GYAKYLDEVLGEK
-503 EVYAGLSSKEVSEKT
+503 EVYAGLSSKEVSEGT
-518 SQDVSAFRHEVE
+518 FQNMSAFHHEVE
-530 KAKWICAHPAEK
+530 KAKWICAHSAEK
-542 TALFWLEEHDL
+542 TALFQLEEHDL

-571 TRLCKAFFEV
+571 PRLCEAFFAV
-581 FGSPC
+581 FGSPW
-586 QQETEKVSDKTEKP
+586 QQETEKV

-612 GFRGILNIG
+612 GFQGILNKG
-621 INNYTWWAYSFGGN
+621 IKNYTWWAYSFGGN

-642 LTYPLDKRNKDT
+642 LTYPLDKRNNDT

-660 CEALQKLFKQYID
+660 CEALQKLFKL
-673 KQYIEQSC
+673 YIEQSG
-681 TPEERLKPKERLKAI
+681 TPKERLQAI
-696 IDEFLEKAKN
+696 IDEFLAQAKN

-725 IYHFAFSFGGN
+725 IYHFAFSFDE
-736 KVTFERKLNDRVDR
+736 VTFERKLNDRVGR
-750 PLASQHWKPF
+750 PLASQTWNPF
-760 VFMVRKHLEKRTEPK
+760 ARAVNKLFPIDDENKQFPIDDEYDPDSEKSPNYNEK
-775 NVDWKNFPLYDR
+775 
-787 YENDAKSRKFAL
+787 KFAL
-799 YLSNHEWN
+799 YFWNDAWYLS
-807 LAIPL
+807 IPSTEGQ
-812 MKEEQEDQALRDK
+812 KNEELENIVKGKLQGFTEM
-825 DDLVNKIREQLNCF
+825 VY
-839 SIEDNHLHNKEN
+839 HPHNKEN